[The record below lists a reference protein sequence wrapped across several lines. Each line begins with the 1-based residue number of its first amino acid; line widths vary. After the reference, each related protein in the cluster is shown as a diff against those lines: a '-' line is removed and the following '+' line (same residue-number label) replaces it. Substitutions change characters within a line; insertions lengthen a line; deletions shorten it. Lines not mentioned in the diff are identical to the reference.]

1 MAEETNFIPRKV
13 TNPNDCLDRRSY
25 LCICNLFCDSRAI
38 TDEIKY
44 HDKTS
49 NIDGGLIA
57 RGTKR
62 RVEWGIFPYIG
73 NILIQAK
80 TYKSRYNGHNKAEI
94 PAYFVSYAM
103 RARNEVCVFFS
114 VDANENKIYWK
125 YISDD
130 YIRSFQE
137 QGDNASHIYQFK
149 DDEIVSI
156 ENVNETIDRWKQ
168 IFNEKISLLTKEKK
182 TAEEVMSESR
192 SAFDLINTDFH
203 NLKDSF
209 IDRKEIEML
218 YKWVKDDL
226 LENESCVKLLVGN
239 AGMGKSVVIRKTI
252 QRLEKDGIKCFAI
265 KADKLQPP
273 VGYTSNE
280 HLELLRNTFASLNK
294 EKRSVLV
301 IDQIDALSQY
311 INSDRSK
318 LENITALIKLF
329 SDGDKSG
336 NVRIIVSCRSFDL
349 DFDPK
354 LSLLGREP
362 KIKLGLLAKEDVEKV
377 LDRLKVG
384 LYKELGDKTKTVL
397 QTPQHLNL
405 FCRIYAQNKR
415 NDYYSI
421 TDLYDELWLQTIN
434 LAEVKINKEIAE
446 KILYDLAL
454 KIYDD
459 ETLTPQWDYDTSE
472 FKEANYLISEG
483 IIEQIDNRATFFHQS
498 MYDYVFA
505 RYYKKE
511 KRSLIQDLLA
521 KEKHQGIFMR
531 STVNF
536 VLDYERAKNEKQYK
550 EDVKTILFSGKIR
563 THIQLMLL
571 WAMANREDILLFEK
585 KCIKDLYVQNRLL
598 FFSFIR
604 RTYNKEWYQIITPI
618 IAKEIKT
625 MRIGDA
631 VYDNVYGYFWNH
643 VQQSTE
649 DVFKLVYSIK
659 DEKTRNTI
667 ARNILRATTDYTFDI
682 VTKWYNVLCDTPYY
696 KADFLERALPTN
708 PQFVFDNI
716 SELIDYILNPQ
727 EKENHHEER
736 VVETTLEEI
745 CTSLKEKYPEVFYP
759 ILRDRILY
767 AINANRT
774 PSWRDGIDYNNVF
787 PLMMDQHH
795 HAYTLHE
802 WFGEML
808 KRQVQHQTTNAIA
821 DIKNLLNQN
830 EASCYGFAFK
840 AMKEAPTL
848 FTDDIIA
855 ILKDTKLVD
864 DLLSYSDVT
873 YHFLEMLRAWF
884 PLVDS
889 DTLTLCQE
897 LIYDFKSDSDM
908 QPDKKRSYTGA
919 YYPHLGY
926 EQRKLIWAIPEN
938 LRNSKIKR
946 IKQELD
952 RRFKY
957 EWKNEK
963 PDHDVTAAFVCG
975 GLMSAEQYKTVS
987 CEDWRK
993 SFYGIKDFA
1002 KGKYRHFDER
1012 VHADAFKQC
1021 VSERSN
1027 FFEKFVFQIFEEE
1040 HIPAIYKL
1048 SGLDGLTMANYPKDQ
1063 LLPLLWKSMDMFDK
1077 LSKGG
1082 YGYRLFEVI
1091 DNFTSIEG
1099 EHIDRIEEF
1108 LKRIILSEYNSK
1120 YDASIE
1126 DQFDKSISN
1135 DTLNVGVNSTQGHAI
1150 QSFTKIGKLSQR
1162 KKKVYDIFLKSHD
1175 VLSVEHQLVIM
1186 FYLQREC
1193 YDNELYNKVMFR
1205 YVNKPVTDYLF
1216 LNADRMHW
1224 FWCNDP
1230 EQILPYFRMI
1240 LSKRRA
1246 KPILVQIM
1254 FFGMQYEKSKEI
1266 SKEMFE
1272 DLLSQNEEEVIRKI
1286 IPLAYQHL
1294 SDETYGEQS
1303 EAFLRRFANDNRDE
1317 IRHSYF
1323 IWCDKMPESSIELFM
1338 ELLTS
1343 WLNCSLEG
1351 GFHEIVKHLEKCC
1364 NNYPYE
1370 CYQCVKM
1377 LIDSKSD
1384 IAYYDEEELLK
1395 ILLTC
1400 YRIFMDDEENEKA
1413 DEVMDVFDKM
1423 MLNSYS
1429 NGMAKV
1435 LKEIEKN

>member
-1 MAEETNFIPRKV
+1 MNNDTYFKPKKV
-13 TNPNDCLDRRSY
+13 TNMNDRLDEDGV
-25 LCICNLFCDSRAI
+25 LCIRGLLKHTQAI
-38 TDEIKY
+38 AHKVES
-44 HDKTS
+44 HDKTPNVDGS
-49 NIDGGLIA
+49 IELIDDEDCPVGEL
-57 RGTKR
+57 T
-62 RVEWGIFPYIG
+62 
-73 NILIQAK
+73 IQAK
-80 TYKSRYNGHNKAEI
+80 TYKSKYQEENKADI
-94 PAYFVSYAM
+94 PAYFVAYASRM
-103 RARNEVCVFFS
+103 RNKVCVFFS
-114 VDANENKIYWK
+114 VDANANKIYWK

-130 YIRSFQE
+130 YIREFQKR
-137 QGDNASHIYQFK
+137 GDNAIHGCQFTK
-149 DDEIVSI
+149 DEILSN
-156 ENVNETIDRWKQ
+156 ENVHETINRWKQ
-168 IFNEKISLLTKEKK
+168 IFNDKIALLLKEKK
-182 TAEEVMSESR
+182 SAEEIMSESR
-192 SAFDLINTDFH
+192 SAFYRINSNFH
-203 NLKDSF
+203 DLKDSF
-209 IDRKEIEML
+209 IDRKEIGIL
-218 YKWVKDDL
+218 YNWVK
-226 LENESCVKLLVGN
+226 NELSEKDSRIKLLVGN
-239 AGMGKSVVIRKTI
+239 AGVGKSVIIKKVI
-252 QRLEKDGIKCFAI
+252 QRLESDGIKCFAI
-265 KADKLQPP
+265 KADKLQTP
-273 VGYTSNE
+273 VGFTSNE
-280 HLELLRNTFASLNK
+280 HLEQLRNTFSSLIQ
-294 EKRSVLV
+294 EKRAVLI
-301 IDQIDALSQY
+301 IDQIDALSKY
-311 INSDRSK
+311 INSDRNK
-318 LENITALIKLF
+318 IENITTLIKFF
-329 SDGDKSG
+329 SNDENLR

-349 DFDPK
+349 EFDPK
-354 LSLLGREP
+354 LSILGHEP
-362 KIKLGLLAKEDVEKV
+362 QIKLGLLEKEDVEKV

-384 LYKELGDKTKTVL
+384 LYKELDEKTISVL

-405 FCRIYAQNKR
+405 FCRVYRKNERK
-415 NDYYSI
+415 NYCSI
-421 TDLYDELWLQTIN
+421 TDLYDELWLQVIG
-434 LAEVKINKEIAE
+434 LAEAKINKGIAE

-454 KIYDD
+454 KIYRD
-459 ETLTPQWDYDTSE
+459 EELTPQWNYDTSE
-472 FKEANYLISEG
+472 LKEANYLISEG
-483 IIEQIDNRATFFHQS
+483 IIEKTDNRATFFHQS

-505 RYYKKE
+505 RYYTKE
-511 KRSLIQDLLA
+511 KRSLIQDILA
-521 KEKHQGIFMR
+521 EKKHQGLFVR
-531 STVNF
+531 TTVNF
-536 VLDYERAKNEKQYK
+536 VLDYESAKNIKQYK
-550 EDVKTILFSGKIR
+550 EDVKTILFSGEVR

-571 WAMANREDILLFEK
+571 WAMANRIDILPFEK
-585 KCIKDLYVQNRLL
+585 KCIKDLYVQNKLL

-604 RTYNKEWYQIITPI
+604 RTYKKEWYQIITPLI
-618 IAKEIKT
+618 DKNIKT
-625 MRIGDA
+625 MKVGDM
-631 VYDNVYGYFWNH
+631 VYENVYGYLWNH
-643 VQQSTE
+643 VQTSTE
-649 DVFKLVYSIK
+649 GVFKLVDSIK
-659 DEKTRNTI
+659 DEETRKII
-667 ARNILRATTDYTFDI
+667 AQNVLRATSDYSLDI
-682 VTKWYNVLCDTPYY
+682 VTKWYKVLCNTLY
-696 KADFLERALPTN
+696 KKAHFLEKALPSN
-708 PQFVFDNI
+708 PQFVLDNI

-727 EKENHHEER
+727 KKENHHEER
-736 VVETTLEEI
+736 VVETILEEI
-745 CTSLKEKYPEVFYP
+745 YTPLMEKYPEVFYP

-774 PSWRDGIDYNNVF
+774 PSWRDRIDYNNVF

-795 HAYTLHE
+795 HAHALHE

-821 DIKNLLNQN
+821 DIKKLLNQN

-848 FTDDIIA
+848 FIDDIIA

-897 LIYDFKSDSDM
+897 LIFDFKSDSDM

-946 IKQELD
+946 KKQELD
-952 RRFKY
+952 RRFRY

-1175 VLSVEHQLVIM
+1175 VLSVEHQLVTM

-1205 YVNKPVTDYLF
+1205 YANKPVTDYLF

-1230 EQILPYFRMI
+1230 EQILPFFRMI

-1351 GFHEIVKHLEKCC
+1351 GFHEIVKHLENCC

-1384 IAYYDEEELLK
+1384 ITYYDEEELLK

-1400 YRIFMDDEENEKA
+1400 YRIFMDDEENDKA
-1413 DEVMDVFDKM
+1413 DEVMDVFDEM

-1435 LKEIEKN
+1435 LKEIENN

>member
-1 MAEETNFIPRKV
+1 MAKETNFIPRKV
-13 TNPNDCLDRRSY
+13 TNPNDFLDRKSY

-49 NIDGGLIA
+49 NIDGFIQLID
-57 RGTKR
+57 
-62 RVEWGIFPYIG
+62 ESNYPIG
-73 NILIQAK
+73 NIFIQAK
-80 TYKSRYNGHNKAEI
+80 TYKSKYKGKNKAEI
-94 PAYFVSYAM
+94 PAYFVAYAM
-103 RARNEVCVFFS
+103 RMRNEVCIFFS
-114 VDANENKIYWK
+114 VDADENKIYWK

-130 YIRSFQE
+130 YIRQFQE
-137 QGDNASHIYQFK
+137 EGDNAIHTNEFC
-149 DDEIVSI
+149 DDEIVTS
-156 ENVNETIDRWKQ
+156 ENVAATIDRWKQ

-192 SAFDLINTDFH
+192 SAFDRINTDFH

-218 YKWVKDDL
+218 YQWVKDDL
-226 LENESCVKLLVGN
+226 SENESCVKLLVGN

-280 HLELLRNTFASLNK
+280 HLELLRNTFSSLNQ

-384 LYKELGDKTKTVL
+384 LYKELDDKTKTVL

-405 FCRIYAQNKR
+405 FCRVYAKNEKK
-415 NDYYSI
+415 DYYSI
-421 TDLYDELWLQTIN
+421 TELYDELWLQTIG
-434 LAEVKINKEIAE
+434 LAESKINKEVAE
-446 KILYDLAL
+446 RILYDLAL

-472 FKEANYLISEG
+472 LIEANYLISEG

-498 MYDYVFA
+498 MYDYAFA

-536 VLDYERAKNEKQYK
+536 VLDYERTKNEKQYK
-550 EDVKTILFSGKIR
+550 EDVNAILFSGKIR

-571 WAMANREDILLFEK
+571 WALANRVDILPFEK
-585 KCIKDLYVQNRLL
+585 KCIKELFVQNRLL
-598 FFSFIR
+598 FYSFIR
-604 RTYNKEWYQIITPI
+604 RTYNKEWYQIITPL

-631 VYDNVYGYFWNH
+631 VYENVYGYFWNH

-649 DVFKLVYSIK
+649 DVFMLVDSIK
-659 DEKTRNTI
+659 DEKTRNAI
-667 ARNILRATTDYTFDI
+667 ARNILRATPDYTFGI
-682 VTKWYNVLCDTPYY
+682 VTKWYKVLCDTPYY
-696 KADFLERALPTN
+696 KADFLERALPSN
-708 PQFVFDNI
+708 PQFVLDNI
-716 SELIDYILNPQ
+716 SELIDYILAPQ
-727 EKENHHEER
+727 KKENHHEEH
-736 VVETTLEEI
+736 VVERTLEEV
-745 CTSLKEKYPEVFYP
+745 CAPLMEKRPEDFYP

-767 AINANRT
+767 AINTYRV

-787 PLMMDQHH
+787 PLMMDLHH
-795 HAYTLHE
+795 QAYTLHE
-802 WFGEML
+802 WLGELL
-808 KRQVQHQTTNAIA
+808 KKQVKQQTANAIA
-821 DIKNLLNQN
+821 DIKILLSQK
-830 EASCYGFAFK
+830 EASCYGFAFR
-840 AMKEAPTL
+840 AMKESPTL

-864 DLLSYSDVT
+864 DLLSYSDAT
-873 YHFLEMLRAWF
+873 YFFLEMLRAWF
-884 PLVDS
+884 PFIDS

-919 YYPHLGY
+919 FYPHLGY

-938 LRNSKIKR
+938 LRNSNIKR
-946 IKQELD
+946 KKQELD
-952 RRFKY
+952 RRLGF

-963 PDHDVTAAFVCG
+963 PDHEVTAAVVCG
-975 GLMSAEQYKTVS
+975 GLMSSEQYKTMS
-987 CEDWRK
+987 CEVWQK

-1002 KGKYRHFDER
+1002 KGKFRHFDNR
-1012 VHADAFKQC
+1012 AHADAFKQC
-1021 VSERSN
+1021 VSERPDY
-1027 FFEKFVFQIFEEE
+1027 FEKFVFQIFEDE

-1048 SGLDGLTMANYPKDQ
+1048 SGLDGLRIADYPKNK
-1063 LLPLLWKSMDMFDK
+1063 LLPLLWKCMDMFDQLCK
-1077 LSKGG
+1077 EGF
-1082 YGYRLFEVI
+1082 GYRLFEVV
-1091 DNFTSIEG
+1091 DNVTTTEG
-1099 EHIDRIEEF
+1099 AHIDRIVGF

-1120 YDASIE
+1120 YDVSIE
-1126 DQFDKSISN
+1126 DRFDKAITN
-1135 DTLNVGVNSTQGHAI
+1135 DTLSAGVNSNQGHAI
-1150 QSFTKIGKLSQR
+1150 QSLTKIGKLQTR
-1162 KKKVYDIFLKSHD
+1162 KAMVYDFFMD
-1175 VLSVEHQLVIM
+1175 TCDELSIEHQLSAM

-1193 YDNELYNKVMFR
+1193 YDNELYNMVMFR
-1205 YVNKPVTDYLF
+1205 YANRSVADYLF

-1230 EQILPYFRMI
+1230 DQILPYFRMI

-1254 FFGMQYEKSKEI
+1254 FFGMQYEKSKEL

-1272 DLLSQNEEEVIRKI
+1272 DILSQNEEEVIRKI

-1303 EAFLRRFANDNRDE
+1303 EALLRRFANDNRNE

-1323 IWCDKMPESSIELFM
+1323 IWCSKMSESRIELFKD
-1338 ELLTS
+1338 LLAL
-1343 WLNCSLEG
+1343 WLNSSLESG
-1351 GFHEIVKHLEKCC
+1351 YHDIVEYLKKCC
-1364 NNYPYE
+1364 NDYPYE
-1370 CYQCVKM
+1370 SYQCIRM
-1377 LIDSKSD
+1377 LIDSKSN
-1384 IAYYDEEELLK
+1384 ITYYDEEELLK
-1395 ILLTC
+1395 ILLAI
-1400 YRIFMDDEENEKA
+1400 YRIFMDDEDYEKA
-1413 DEVMDVFDKM
+1413 DEVMDVFDEM

>member
-13 TNPNDCLDRRSY
+13 TNPNDCLDRKSY
-25 LCICNLFCDSRAI
+25 LCICGLFCDSRAI

-49 NIDGGLIA
+49 NIDGFIQLID
-57 RGTKR
+57 
-62 RVEWGIFPYIG
+62 ENDYPIG
-73 NILIQAK
+73 NIFIQAK
-80 TYKSRYNGHNKAEI
+80 TYKSKYKGQNKAEI

-114 VDANENKIYWK
+114 VDANEDKIYWK

-130 YIRSFQE
+130 YIRNFKE
-137 QGDNASHIYQFK
+137 QGDNASHIYQFT
-149 DDEIVSI
+149 DDEIVSK
-156 ENVNETIDRWKQ
+156 ENINETVDHWKL

-182 TAEEVMSESR
+182 TTEEVMSESR
-192 SAFDLINTDFH
+192 SAFDRINTDFH
-203 NLKDSF
+203 NLKNSF
-209 IDRKEIEML
+209 IERKEIGVF
-218 YKWVKDDL
+218 YQWVKEEL
-226 LENESCVKLLVGN
+226 QEKESCVKLLVGN
-239 AGMGKSVVIRKTI
+239 AGMGKSVIIKKVI
-252 QRLEKDGIKCFAI
+252 QRLNADGIRCFAI
-265 KADKLQPP
+265 KADKLQTP
-273 VGYTSNE
+273 VGYSSNE
-280 HLELLRNTFASLNK
+280 YLELLRNTFSSLIQ
-294 EKRSVLV
+294 EKRAVLI

-311 INSDRSK
+311 INSDRNK
-318 LENITALIKLF
+318 LENITTLIRLF
-329 SDGDKSG
+329 SEDKNLR

-362 KIKLGLLAKEDVEKV
+362 QIKLGLLSKEDVEKV

-384 LYKELGDKTKTVL
+384 LYKELDDKTKTVL

-405 FCRIYAQNKR
+405 FCRVYAKNKKKE
-415 NDYYSI
+415 YYSI
-421 TDLYDELWLQTIN
+421 TELYDELWLQTIG
-434 LAEVKINKEIAE
+434 LAESKINKEVAE
-446 KILYDLAL
+446 RILYDLAL

-459 ETLTPQWDYDTSE
+459 ETLTPQWDNDTSE
-472 FKEANYLISEG
+472 LKEANYLISEG

-521 KEKHQGIFMR
+521 KKKHQGIFMR

-536 VLDYERAKNEKQYK
+536 VLDYERAKNAKQYK

-571 WAMANREDILLFEK
+571 WAMANREDILPFEK
-585 KCIKDLYVQNRLL
+585 KCIKELYSQNRLL

-604 RTYNKEWYQIITPI
+604 RTYNKEWYQIITPL

-631 VYDNVYGYFWNH
+631 VYENVYGYFWNH

-649 DVFKLVYSIK
+649 DVFKLVDSIK

-667 ARNILRATTDYTFDI
+667 ARNILRATPDYTFDI

-708 PQFVFDNI
+708 PQFVLDNI

-736 VVETTLEEI
+736 VVETILEEI
-745 CTSLKEKYPEVFYP
+745 CTPLKEKYPEVFYP

-774 PSWRDGIDYNNVF
+774 PSWRDVIDNNNVF

-795 HAYTLHE
+795 HAYALHE
-802 WFGEML
+802 WFGELL

-821 DIKNLLNQN
+821 DIKYLLGQR
-830 EASCYGFAFK
+830 EASCYCFAFR
-840 AMKEAPTL
+840 AMKESPSL

-873 YHFLEMLRAWF
+873 YYFLEMLRAWF

-889 DTLTLCQE
+889 DTLTLCQG

-908 QPDKKRSYTGA
+908 LPDKKRSYTGA
-919 YYPHLGY
+919 FYPHLGY

-938 LRNSKIKR
+938 LRNSNIKR
-946 IKQELD
+946 KKQELD
-952 RRFKY
+952 RRLGF

-975 GLMSAEQYKTVS
+975 GLMSNEQYKTVS
-987 CEDWRK
+987 CEVWKK
-993 SFYGIKDFA
+993 SFYGVKDFT
-1002 KGKYRHFDER
+1002 KGKFRHFDNR
-1012 VHADAFKQC
+1012 AHADAFKQC
-1021 VSERSN
+1021 VSERPDY
-1027 FFEKFVFQIFEEE
+1027 FEKIVFQIFEEE

-1048 SGLDGLTMANYPKDQ
+1048 SGLDGLTMADYPKDQ

-1099 EHIDRIEEF
+1099 EHIDKIVEF
-1108 LKRIILSEYNSK
+1108 LKRIILSEYNSR
-1120 YDASIE
+1120 YDVSIE
-1126 DQFDKSISN
+1126 DKFDNAITN
-1135 DTLNVGVNSTQGHAI
+1135 DTLNAGVNSTQGHAI
-1150 QSFTKIGKLSQR
+1150 QSLAKIGKLQAR
-1162 KKKVYDIFLKSHD
+1162 KAMVYDFFMD
-1175 VLSVEHQLVIM
+1175 TCDELSIEHQLTVM
-1186 FYLQREC
+1186 LYLQREC
-1193 YDNELYNKVMFR
+1193 YDNELYNMVMFR
-1205 YVNKPVTDYLF
+1205 YANRPVADYLF

-1272 DLLSQNEEEVIRKI
+1272 DILSQNEEEVIRKI

-1294 SDETYGEQS
+1294 QDETYGEQS
-1303 EAFLRRFANDNRDE
+1303 EVLLRRFANDNRNE

-1323 IWCDKMPESSIELFM
+1323 IWCSKMPESRIELFKD
-1338 ELLTS
+1338 LLAL
-1343 WLNCSLEG
+1343 WLNSSLESG
-1351 GFHEIVKHLEKCC
+1351 YHDIVEYLKKCC
-1364 NNYPYE
+1364 NDYPYE
-1370 CYQCVKM
+1370 SYQCIRM
-1377 LIDSKSD
+1377 LIDSKSN
-1384 IAYYDEEELLK
+1384 ITYYDEEELLK
-1395 ILLTC
+1395 ILLAI
-1400 YRIFMDDEENEKA
+1400 YRIFMDDEDYEKA
-1413 DEVMDVFDKM
+1413 DEVMDVFDEM

-1429 NGMAKV
+1429 NGMTKV
-1435 LKEIEKN
+1435 LKEIENN

>member
-49 NIDGGLIA
+49 NIDGFIQLID
-57 RGTKR
+57 
-62 RVEWGIFPYIG
+62 ENDYPIG

-384 LYKELGDKTKTVL
+384 LYKELDDKTKTVL

-405 FCRIYAQNKR
+405 FCRVYAKNKKK
-415 NDYYSI
+415 DYYSI
-421 TDLYDELWLQTIN
+421 TDLYDELWLQTIG

-472 FKEANYLISEG
+472 LKEANYLISEG

-536 VLDYERAKNEKQYK
+536 VLDYERTKNEKQYK
-550 EDVKTILFSGKIR
+550 EDVNAILFSGKIR

-571 WAMANREDILLFEK
+571 WALANRVDILPFEK
-585 KCIKDLYVQNRLL
+585 KCIKELFVQNRLL
-598 FFSFIR
+598 FYSFIR
-604 RTYNKEWYQIITPI
+604 RTYNKEWYQIITPL

-631 VYDNVYGYFWNH
+631 VYENVYGYFWNH

-649 DVFKLVYSIK
+649 DVFMLVDNIK
-659 DEKTRNTI
+659 DEKTRNAI
-667 ARNILRATTDYTFDI
+667 ARNILRATPDYTFGI
-682 VTKWYNVLCDTPYY
+682 VTKWYKVLCDTPYY
-696 KADFLERALPTN
+696 KADFLERALPSN
-708 PQFVFDNI
+708 PQFVLDNI
-716 SELIDYILNPQ
+716 SELIDYILTPQ
-727 EKENHHEER
+727 KKENQHEER

-745 CTSLKEKYPEVFYP
+745 CTHLKEKYPEVFYP

-774 PSWRDGIDYNNVF
+774 PSWRDVIDNNNVF

-795 HAYTLHE
+795 HAYALHE

-821 DIKNLLNQN
+821 DIKYLLGQR
-830 EASCYGFAFK
+830 EASCYCFAFR
-840 AMKEAPTL
+840 AMKESPSL

-873 YHFLEMLRAWF
+873 YYFLEMLRAWF
-884 PLVDS
+884 PFIDS

-926 EQRKLIWAIPEN
+926 DQRKLIWAIPEN
-938 LRNSKIKR
+938 LRDSKIKR
-946 IKQELD
+946 RLQELK
-952 RRFKY
+952 RKY
-957 EWKNEK
+957 GGEWKNEK
-963 PDHDVTAAFVCG
+963 PDHDVTAAYVCG
-975 GLMSAEQYKTVS
+975 GLMSPEQYKTVS
-987 CEDWRK
+987 CEVWRK

-1002 KGKYRHFDER
+1002 KGKFRHFDNR
-1012 VHADAFKQC
+1012 AHADAFKQC
-1021 VSERSN
+1021 VSERPYY
-1027 FFEKFVFQIFEEE
+1027 FEKFVFQIFEDE

-1048 SGLDGLTMANYPKDQ
+1048 SGLDGLALAKFPTGQ
-1063 LLPLLWKSMDMFDK
+1063 LLPLLWKCMDKFDQLCK
-1077 LSKGG
+1077 EG

-1091 DNFTSIEG
+1091 DSVTTAEG
-1099 EHIDRIEEF
+1099 EHIDKIVVF

-1126 DQFDKSISN
+1126 EKFDNAITN
-1135 DTLNVGVNSTQGHAI
+1135 DTLNAGVNSTQGHAI
-1150 QSFTKIGKLSQR
+1150 QSLAKIGNLQKRKTMAYDFFMDACDDLS
-1162 KKKVYDIFLKSHD
+1162 I
-1175 VLSVEHQLVIM
+1175 EHQLTAM

-1193 YDNELYNKVMFR
+1193 YDNDLYNKVMFR
-1205 YVNKPVTDYLF
+1205 YANRPVADYLF

-1224 FWCNDP
+1224 FWCNNP
-1230 EQILPYFRMI
+1230 EKILPYFKMI
-1240 LSKRRA
+1240 LPKRRA

-1254 FFGMQYEKSKEI
+1254 FFGMQYEKAKVVSE
-1266 SKEMFE
+1266 EMFE
-1272 DLLSQNEEEVIRKI
+1272 SILSQNEEEAIRKV
-1286 IPLAYQHL
+1286 IPLAYEHL
-1294 SDETYGEQS
+1294 SDEAYGEQS

-1317 IRHSYF
+1317 IRHSYL
-1323 IWCDKMPESSIELFM
+1323 IRCDKMSESRIDLFKD
-1338 ELLTS
+1338 LLAL
-1343 WLNCSLEG
+1343 WLNSSLES
-1351 GFHEIVKHLEKCC
+1351 GFHDIVKYLEKSY

-1370 CYQCVKM
+1370 SYQCVKM
-1377 LIDSKSD
+1377 LIDSKNN
-1384 IAYYDEEELLK
+1384 ITYYIEEELLK
-1395 ILLTC
+1395 ILLSC
-1400 YRIFMDDEENEKA
+1400 YRVFMDDEDYEKA
-1413 DEVMDVFDKM
+1413 DEVMDVFDNM

-1429 NGMAKV
+1429 NGIAKV
-1435 LKEIEKN
+1435 LKKIEEN

>member
-1 MAEETNFIPRKV
+1 MSEDTYFNPRKV
-13 TNPNDCLDRRSY
+13 TDPNDRLDEDAN
-25 LCICNLFCDSRAI
+25 LCIRGLFKHTQAVAHKVEC
-38 TDEIKY
+38 
-44 HDKTS
+44 HDKYP
-49 NIDGGLIA
+49 NIDGYIELVDDKDYPVGKLI
-57 RGTKR
+57 
-62 RVEWGIFPYIG
+62 V
-73 NILIQAK
+73 QAK
-80 TYKSRYNGHNKAEI
+80 TYKSKYKGKNKAEI
-94 PAYFVSYAM
+94 PAYFVAYAM
-103 RARNEVCVFFS
+103 RMRNEVCILFS
-114 VDANENKIYWK
+114 VDADENKIYWK

-130 YIRSFQE
+130 YIRLFQKE
-137 QGDNASHIYQFK
+137 GDNTIHIYEFCN
-149 DDEIVSI
+149 DEIATS
-156 ENVNETIDRWKQ
+156 ENVATTIDRWKQ
-168 IFNEKISLLTKEKK
+168 IFNEKIALLTKEKK
-182 TAEEVMSESR
+182 SAEEVMSESR
-192 SAFDLINTDFH
+192 SAFYRINSNFH
-203 NLKDSF
+203 DLKDSF
-209 IDRKEIEML
+209 IDRKEIGL
-218 YKWVKDDL
+218 LCNWVK
-226 LENESCVKLLVGN
+226 NELSEKDSRIKLLVGN
-239 AGMGKSVVIRKTI
+239 AGVGKSVIIKRVI
-252 QRLEKDGIKCFAI
+252 QRLESDDIKCFAI
-265 KADKLQPP
+265 KADKLQTP
-273 VGYTSNE
+273 VGFTSNE
-280 HLELLRNTFASLNK
+280 HLEQMRNTFSSLIQ
-294 EKRSVLV
+294 ERRAVLI
-301 IDQIDALSQY
+301 IDQIDALSKY
-311 INSDRSK
+311 INSDRNK
-318 LENITALIKLF
+318 IENITTLIELF
-329 SDGDKSG
+329 SNDENLR

-349 DFDPK
+349 EFDPK
-354 LSLLGREP
+354 LSILGHESQ
-362 KIKLGLLAKEDVEKV
+362 IKLGLLDKQDVEKV

-384 LYKELGDKTKTVL
+384 LFKDLDEKTISVL
-397 QTPQHLNL
+397 QTPQHLNI
-405 FCRIYAQNKR
+405 FCRVYRKNERK
-415 NDYYSI
+415 DYYSI
-421 TDLYDELWLQTIN
+421 IDLYDELWLQVIGLTE
-434 LAEVKINKEIAE
+434 AKINKGIAE
-446 KILYDLAL
+446 KNLYDLAL

-472 FKEANYLISEG
+472 LREANYLISEG
-483 IIEQIDNRATFFHQS
+483 IIEKTDNRATFFHQS

-505 RYYKKE
+505 RYYTKE

-521 KEKHQGIFMR
+521 EKKHQGLFVR

-536 VLDYERAKNEKQYK
+536 VLDYERAKNIKQYK
-550 EDVKTILFSGKIR
+550 EDVKTILFSGKVR

-571 WAMANREDILLFEK
+571 WAMANRIDIMPFEK
-585 KCIKDLYVQNRLL
+585 KCIKDLYIQNKLL

-604 RTYNKEWYQIITPI
+604 RTYKKEWYQIITPVI
-618 IAKEIKT
+618 EKDIKA
-625 MRIGDA
+625 MKDGDM
-631 VYDNVYGYFWNH
+631 VYENVYGYLWNH
-643 VQQSTE
+643 VQTSAE
-649 DVFKLVYSIK
+649 GVFKLVDSIK
-659 DEKTRNTI
+659 DEETRKII
-667 ARNILRATTDYTFDI
+667 ARNVLRATLDYSLEI
-682 VTKWYNVLCDTPYY
+682 VTKWYKLICDTLYN
-696 KADFLERALPTN
+696 KANFLERALPSN
-708 PQFVFDNI
+708 PQFVLDNI

-727 EKENHHEER
+727 KKENHHEER
-736 VVETTLEEI
+736 VVETILEEI
-745 CTSLKEKYPEVFYP
+745 YTPLMEKYPEVFYP

-774 PSWRDGIDYNNVF
+774 PSWRDRIDYNNVF

-795 HAYTLHE
+795 HAHALHE

-821 DIKNLLNQN
+821 DIKKLLNQN

-840 AMKEAPTL
+840 AMKEAPSL

-897 LIYDFKSDSDM
+897 LIFDFKSDSDM

-946 IKQELD
+946 KKQELD
-952 RRFKY
+952 RRFRY

-1175 VLSVEHQLVIM
+1175 VLSVEHQLVTM

-1205 YVNKPVTDYLF
+1205 YVNKPVTDYMF

>member
-1 MAEETNFIPRKV
+1 MKTEKMAEDTYFKPRKV
-13 TNPNDCLDRRSY
+13 TDPNDRRDEDGNW
-25 LCICNLFCDSRAI
+25 CIRGLFRHTQAI
-38 TDEIKY
+38 AHKVEC
-44 HDKTS
+44 HDKSANT
-49 NIDGGLIA
+49 DG
-57 RGTKR
+57 
-62 RVEWGIFPYIG
+62 YIELVDNEERPVG
-73 NILIQAK
+73 KLVVQAK
-80 TYKSRYNGHNKAEI
+80 TYKSKYKGKNKAEI
-94 PAYFVSYAM
+94 PAYFVAYAM
-103 RARNEVCVFFS
+103 RMRNEVCIFFS

-130 YIRSFQE
+130 YIRQFNNE
-137 QGDNASHIYQFK
+137 GDNIIHTYEFHNE
-149 DDEIVSI
+149 EIVTSK
-156 ENVNETIDRWKQ
+156 NVATTIDRWKQ
-168 IFNEKISLLTKEKK
+168 IFNDKIAQLTKEKK
-182 TAEEVMSESR
+182 STEEVMSESR
-192 SAFDLINTDFH
+192 SAFDRINTDFH

-209 IDRKEIEML
+209 IDRKEIGIL
-218 YKWVKDDL
+218 YQWVKDDL
-226 LENESCVKLLVGN
+226 SENESCVKLLVGN

-318 LENITALIKLF
+318 LENITVLIKLF
-329 SDGDKSG
+329 SDDKNMR

-384 LYKELGDKTKTVL
+384 LYKELDDKTKTVL

-405 FCRIYAQNKR
+405 FCRVYAKNEKK
-415 NDYYSI
+415 DYYSI
-421 TDLYDELWLQTIN
+421 TELYDELWLQTIG
-434 LAEVKINKEIAE
+434 LAESKINKEVAE
-446 KILYDLAL
+446 RILYDLAL

-472 FKEANYLISEG
+472 LIEANYLISEG

-536 VLDYERAKNEKQYK
+536 VLDYERAKNEKQFK

-598 FFSFIR
+598 FYSFIR
-604 RTYNKEWYQIITPI
+604 RTYNKEWYQIITPL

-631 VYDNVYGYFWNH
+631 VYENVYGYYWNH

-649 DVFKLVYSIK
+649 DVFKLVDSIK

-667 ARNILRATTDYTFDI
+667 ARNILRATPNYTFDI
-682 VTKWYNVLCDTPYY
+682 VTKWYKVLCDTPYY
-696 KADFLERALPTN
+696 KANFLKRALPSN
-708 PQFVFDNI
+708 PQFVLDNI
-716 SELIDYILNPQ
+716 SELIEYILNPYKDGKNN
-727 EKENHHEER
+727 KEGITER
-736 VVETTLEEI
+736 LLENVYDPLMKRLPDEFYLILREEI
-745 CTSLKEKYPEVFYP
+745 LK
-759 ILRDRILY
+759 
-767 AINANRT
+767 AINASRVT
-774 PSWRDGIDYNNVF
+774 SWSEDGIDYNNVF
-787 PLMMDQHH
+787 PLRMNQHH
-795 HAYTLHE
+795 HAYALHE

-808 KRQVQHQTTNAIA
+808 KKQVKLQTANAIA
-821 DIKNLLNQN
+821 DIKNLLSQR
-830 EASCYGFAFK
+830 EDSCYGFAFR
-840 AMKEAPTL
+840 AMKESPSL

-864 DLLSYSDVT
+864 DLLSNSDVT
-873 YHFLEMLRAWF
+873 YYFLEMLRAWF
-884 PLVDS
+884 PLIDS
-889 DTLTLCQE
+889 DNLTLCQE
-897 LIYDFKSDSDM
+897 LIYDFKSGSDM
-908 QPDKKRSYTGA
+908 LPDKKRSYTGA
-919 YYPHLGY
+919 FYPHLGY

-938 LRNSKIKR
+938 LRNSNIKR
-946 IKQELD
+946 KKQELD
-952 RRFKY
+952 RRLGV

-963 PDHDVTAAFVCG
+963 PDHGVTAARVCG
-975 GLMSAEQYKTVS
+975 GLMSNEQYKTVS
-987 CEDWRK
+987 CEVWQK

-1002 KGKYRHFDER
+1002 KGKFRHFDER

-1021 VSERSN
+1021 VSERAN
-1027 FFEKFVFQIFEEE
+1027 YFEKFVFQIFEEE
-1040 HIPAIYKL
+1040 QIPAIYKL

-1063 LLPLLWKSMDMFDK
+1063 LLPLLWKSMDMFKK
-1077 LSKGG
+1077 LSNEG

-1091 DNFTSIEG
+1091 DNFTSTEG
-1099 EHIDRIEEF
+1099 EHIDRIEDF
-1108 LKRIILSEYNSK
+1108 LKRIILSEYNSE

-1126 DQFDKSISN
+1126 DQFDKSISI

-1150 QSFTKIGKLSQR
+1150 LSFTKIGKLSQR
-1162 KKKVYDIFLKSHD
+1162 RMKVYDFFLKSHD
-1175 VLSVEHQLVIM
+1175 VLSIEHQLVVM
-1186 FYLQREC
+1186 LYLQREC
-1193 YDNELYNKVMFR
+1193 YDNDSYNEVMFA
-1205 YVNKPVTDYLF
+1205 YSNKPITDYMF
-1216 LNADRMHW
+1216 LNSDRMHW

-1230 EQILPYFRMI
+1230 ERIFPYFRMI

-1246 KPILVQIM
+1246 RPILIQIL
-1254 FFGMQYEKSKEI
+1254 FFGMQYEKAKEI

-1272 DLLSQNEEEVIRKI
+1272 DILSQNEEEVISKI
-1286 IPLAYQHL
+1286 IPLAYKHL

-1323 IWCDKMPESSIELFM
+1323 IWCDKMPESRIDLFKD
-1338 ELLTS
+1338 LLAL
-1343 WLNCSLEG
+1343 WLNSSLENC
-1351 GFHEIVKHLEKCC
+1351 FHDIVKYLEKCYY
-1364 NNYPYE
+1364 NYPYE
-1370 CYQCVKM
+1370 SYQCVKM
-1377 LIDSKSD
+1377 LIDSKNN
-1384 IAYYDEEELLK
+1384 ITYYIEEELLK
-1395 ILLTC
+1395 ILLSC
-1400 YRIFMDDEENEKA
+1400 YRIFMDDEDYEKA
-1413 DEVMDVFDKM
+1413 DEVMDVFDNM
-1423 MLNSYS
+1423 ILNSYS
-1429 NGMAKV
+1429 NGITKV
-1435 LKEIEKN
+1435 LKKTDEN

>member
-1 MAEETNFIPRKV
+1 MSEEKYFIPRKV
-13 TNPNDCLDRRSY
+13 TDPNDRLDEDAN
-25 LCICNLFCDSRAI
+25 LCIRGLFKHTQAVAHKVEC
-38 TDEIKY
+38 
-44 HDKTS
+44 HDKYP
-49 NIDGGLIA
+49 NIDG
-57 RGTKR
+57 
-62 RVEWGIFPYIG
+62 YIELVDDKECPVG
-73 NILIQAK
+73 KLVVQAK
-80 TYKSRYNGHNKAEI
+80 TYKSKYKGKKKAEI
-94 PAYFVSYAM
+94 PAYFVAYAM
-103 RARNEVCVFFS
+103 RMRNEVCLFFS
-114 VDANENKIYWK
+114 VDADENKIYWK

-130 YIRSFQE
+130 YIRLFQKE
-137 QGDNASHIYQFK
+137 GDSTIHIYEFCN
-149 DDEIVSI
+149 DEIATS
-156 ENVNETIDRWKQ
+156 ENVATTIDRWKQ
-168 IFNEKISLLTKEKK
+168 IFNEKIALLTKQKRS
-182 TAEEVMSESR
+182 AEDVMSESR
-192 SAFDLINTDFH
+192 SAFYRINSDFH
-203 NLKDSF
+203 DLRDSF
-209 IDRKEIEML
+209 IDRKEIGIL
-218 YKWVKDDL
+218 YNWVKKEL
-226 LENESCVKLLVGN
+226 SEKESNVMLLVGN
-239 AGMGKSVVIRKTI
+239 AGVGKSVIIKKVI
-252 QRLEKDGIKCFAI
+252 QRLESDDIKCFAI
-265 KADKLQPP
+265 KADKLQMP

-280 HLELLRNTFASLNK
+280 HLEQLRNTFASLMQ
-294 EKRSVLV
+294 EKRAVLI

-318 LENITALIKLF
+318 LDNITTLVKLF
-329 SDGDKSG
+329 SDNENLR

-354 LSLLGREP
+354 LSILGHEP
-362 KIKLGLLAKEDVEKV
+362 QIKLGLLDKQDVEKV

-421 TDLYDELWLQTIN
+421 TELYDELWLQTIN

-536 VLDYERAKNEKQYK
+536 VLDYERAKNEKQFK

-604 RTYNKEWYQIITPI
+604 RTYNKEWYQIITPL

-649 DVFKLVYSIK
+649 DVFKLVDSIK

-667 ARNILRATTDYTFDI
+667 ARNILRATPNYTFDI

-708 PQFVFDNI
+708 PQFVLDNI

-736 VVETTLEEI
+736 VVETILEEI
-745 CTSLKEKYPEVFYP
+745 CTPLKEKYPEVFYP

-774 PSWRDGIDYNNVF
+774 PSWRDVIDNNNVF

-795 HAYTLHE
+795 HAYALHE

-821 DIKNLLNQN
+821 DIKYLLGQR
-830 EASCYGFAFK
+830 EASCYCFAFR
-840 AMKEAPTL
+840 AMKESPSL

-864 DLLSYSDVT
+864 DLLSYSDAT
-873 YHFLEMLRAWF
+873 YYFLEMLRAWF
-884 PLVDS
+884 PFVDS

-897 LIYDFKSDSDM
+897 LIYNFESDSDM

-926 EQRKLIWAIPEN
+926 EQRKLIWGIPEN
-938 LRNSKIKR
+938 LRDSKIKR
-946 IKQELD
+946 RQQELK
-952 RRFKY
+952 RKFGG

-963 PDHDVTAAFVCG
+963 PDHEVTAAVVCG
-975 GLMSAEQYKTVS
+975 GLMSNEQYKTVS
-987 CEDWRK
+987 CEVWQK
-993 SFYGIKDFA
+993 SFYGLKDFA
-1002 KGKYRHFDER
+1002 KGKFRYFDNR

-1021 VSERSN
+1021 VSERPDY
-1027 FFEKFVFQIFEEE
+1027 FVKFVFQIFEEE
-1040 HIPAIYKL
+1040 HIPTIYKL
-1048 SGLDGLTMANYPKDQ
+1048 SGLDGLTMADYPKDQ
-1063 LLPLLWKSMDMFDK
+1063 LLPLLWKSMDMFDQ
-1077 LSKGG
+1077 LRQEGF
-1082 YGYRLFEVI
+1082 GYRLFEVI
-1091 DNFTSIEG
+1091 DNVTTTEG
-1099 EHIDRIEEF
+1099 EHIDRIVEF

-1126 DQFDKSISN
+1126 DKFDN
-1135 DTLNVGVNSTQGHAI
+1135 DITNDALNAGVNSTQGHAI
-1150 QSFTKIGKLSQR
+1150 QSLAKIGKLQTR
-1162 KKKVYDIFLKSHD
+1162 KAVVYDFFMD
-1175 VLSVEHQLVIM
+1175 TCDELSIEHQLSAM

-1193 YDNELYNKVMFR
+1193 YDNELYNKIMFR
-1205 YVNKPVTDYLF
+1205 YANRPVTDYLF
-1216 LNADRMHW
+1216 LNSNKMHW
-1224 FWCNDP
+1224 FWCNNP
-1230 EQILPYFRMI
+1230 EKILPFFRMI

-1246 KPILVQIM
+1246 KPILVQIL
-1254 FFGMQYEKSKEI
+1254 FFGMQYEKAKDI

-1272 DLLSQNEEEVIRKI
+1272 SILSQNEEEVIRKV
-1286 IPLAYQHL
+1286 IPLAYKHL
-1294 SDETYGEQS
+1294 SDDTYGEQS

-1323 IWCDKMPESSIELFM
+1323 IWCDKMPESSMELFM

-1343 WLNCSLEG
+1343 WLNSSIEN

-1370 CYQCVKM
+1370 CYQCVKK
-1377 LIDSKSD
+1377 LIDRKSN
-1384 IAYYDEEELLK
+1384 ITYYDEEELLK

-1400 YRIFMDDEENEKA
+1400 YRIFMDDEESVKA

-1429 NGMAKV
+1429 NGIAKV
-1435 LKEIEKN
+1435 LKKMEEN

>member
-1 MAEETNFIPRKV
+1 MAKETNFIPRKV
-13 TNPNDCLDRRSY
+13 TNPNDSLDRKSY
-25 LCICNLFCDSRAI
+25 LCICGLLCDSRAI

-49 NIDGGLIA
+49 NIDGFIQLID
-57 RGTKR
+57 
-62 RVEWGIFPYIG
+62 ENDYPIG
-73 NILIQAK
+73 NIFIQAK
-80 TYKSRYNGHNKAEI
+80 TYKSKYKGQNKAEI
-94 PAYFVSYAM
+94 PAYFVAYAM
-103 RARNEVCVFFS
+103 RMRNEVCIFFS
-114 VDANENKIYWK
+114 VDADDNKIYWK

-130 YIRSFQE
+130 YIRQFNNE
-137 QGDNASHIYQFK
+137 GDNEIHTYEFY
-149 DDEIVSI
+149 DDEIVTSK
-156 ENVNETIDRWKQ
+156 NVATTIDRWKQ
-168 IFNEKISLLTKEKK
+168 IFNDKIVQLTKEKK
-182 TAEEVMSESR
+182 STEEVMTESC
-192 SAFDLINTDFH
+192 SAFQRINTYFH
-203 NLKDSF
+203 DLKDSF
-209 IDRKEIEML
+209 VERKEIDIL
-218 YKWVKDDL
+218 CKWVKEEL
-226 LENESCVKLLVGN
+226 QEKESCVKVLVGN
-239 AGMGKSVVIRKTI
+239 AGMGKSVIIKKVI
-252 QRLEKDGIKCFAI
+252 QRLNADGIRCFAI
-265 KADKLQPP
+265 KADKLQTPI
-273 VGYTSNE
+273 GYSSNE
-280 HLELLRNTFASLNK
+280 HLELLRNTFSSLIQ
-294 EKRSVLV
+294 EKRAVLI

-318 LENITALIKLF
+318 LENIITLIKLF
-329 SDGDKSG
+329 SEDKNMR
-336 NVRIIVSCRSFDL
+336 NVRIIVSSRSFDL

-362 KIKLGLLAKEDVEKV
+362 QIKLGLLAKEDVEEV

-384 LYKELGDKTKTVL
+384 LYKELDDKTKTVL

-405 FCRIYAQNKR
+405 FCRVYAKNKKK
-415 NDYYSI
+415 DYYSI
-421 TDLYDELWLQTIN
+421 TELYDELWLQTID
-434 LAEVKINKEIAE
+434 LAEIKINNEIAE

-536 VLDYERAKNEKQYK
+536 VLDYERTKNEKQYK
-550 EDVKTILFSGKIR
+550 EDVNAILFSGKIR

-571 WAMANREDILLFEK
+571 WAMANRVDILPFEK
-585 KCIKDLYVQNRLL
+585 KCIKELFVQNRLL
-598 FFSFIR
+598 FYSFIR
-604 RTYNKEWYQIITPI
+604 RTYNKEWYQIITPL

-649 DVFKLVYSIK
+649 DVFKLVDSIK

-667 ARNILRATTDYTFDI
+667 ARNILRATPNYTFDI

-708 PQFVFDNI
+708 PQFVLDNI

-736 VVETTLEEI
+736 VVETILEEI
-745 CTSLKEKYPEVFYP
+745 CTPLKEKYPEVFYP

-774 PSWRDGIDYNNVF
+774 PSWRDVIDNNNVF

-795 HAYTLHE
+795 HAYALHE

-808 KRQVQHQTTNAIA
+808 KRQVQHQTSNAIA
-821 DIKNLLNQN
+821 DMKYLLGQR
-830 EASCYGFAFK
+830 EASCYCFAFR
-840 AMKEAPTL
+840 AMKESPSL

-864 DLLSYSDVT
+864 DLLSYSDAT
-873 YHFLEMLRAWF
+873 YYFLEMLRAWF
-884 PLVDS
+884 PFIDS

-919 YYPHLGY
+919 FYPHLGY

-938 LRNSKIKR
+938 LRDSKIKR
-946 IKQELD
+946 KKQELD
-952 RRFKY
+952 RRLGF

-963 PDHDVTAAFVCG
+963 PDHEVTAAVVCG
-975 GLMSAEQYKTVS
+975 GLMSNEQYKTVS
-987 CEDWRK
+987 CEVWQK

-1002 KGKYRHFDER
+1002 KGKFRYFDNR

-1021 VSERSN
+1021 VSERPDY
-1027 FFEKFVFQIFEEE
+1027 FVKFVFQIFEEE
-1040 HIPAIYKL
+1040 HIPTIYKL
-1048 SGLDGLTMANYPKDQ
+1048 SGLDGLTMADYPKDQ
-1063 LLPLLWKSMDMFDK
+1063 LLPLLWKSMEMFDK

-1099 EHIDRIEEF
+1099 EHIDRIGEF

-1135 DTLNVGVNSTQGHAI
+1135 DTLNVGVNSIQGHAI

-1162 KKKVYDIFLKSHD
+1162 KKTVYDFFLKSHD
-1175 VLSVEHQLVIM
+1175 VLSVEHQLVTM
-1186 FYLQREC
+1186 LYLQREC
-1193 YDNELYNKVMFR
+1193 YDNELYYKVMFR
-1205 YVNKPVTDYLF
+1205 YANKPVTDYLF

-1224 FWCNDP
+1224 FWCNNP

-1266 SKEMFE
+1266 SKEMFK

-1370 CYQCVKM
+1370 CYHCVKM

>member
-1 MAEETNFIPRKV
+1 MNFIPRKV

-25 LCICNLFCDSRAI
+25 LCICGLFCDSRAI

-49 NIDGGLIA
+49 NIDGFIQLID
-57 RGTKR
+57 
-62 RVEWGIFPYIG
+62 ENDYPIG
-73 NILIQAK
+73 NIFIQAK
-80 TYKSRYNGHNKAEI
+80 TYKSKYKGLNKAEI
-94 PAYFVSYAM
+94 PAYFVAYAM
-103 RARNEVCVFFS
+103 RMRNEVCIFFS

-130 YIRSFQE
+130 YIRQFNNE
-137 QGDNASHIYQFK
+137 GDNEIHTYEFC
-149 DDEIVSI
+149 DDEIVTS
-156 ENVNETIDRWKQ
+156 ENIAATVDRWKQ
-168 IFNEKISLLTKEKK
+168 IFNDKIAQLTKEKK
-182 TAEEVMSESR
+182 STEEVMTESR
-192 SAFDLINTDFH
+192 SAFQRINTYFH
-203 NLKDSF
+203 DLKDSF
-209 IDRKEIEML
+209 VERKEIDIL
-218 YKWVKDDL
+218 CKWVNEELQEK
-226 LENESCVKLLVGN
+226 ESCVKLLVGN
-239 AGMGKSVVIRKTI
+239 AGMGKSVVIKKVI
-252 QRLEKDGIKCFAI
+252 QRLNADSIRCFAI
-265 KADKLQPP
+265 KADKLQTP
-273 VGYTSNE
+273 VGYSSNE
-280 HLELLRNTFASLNK
+280 HLELLRNTFSSLIQ
-294 EKRSVLV
+294 EKRAVLI

-311 INSDRSK
+311 INSDRNK

-329 SDGDKSG
+329 SDDKNMR

-362 KIKLGLLAKEDVEKV
+362 QIKLGLLSKEDVEKV
-377 LDRLKVG
+377 LDRLKAG
-384 LYKELGDKTKTVL
+384 LYNELDAKTLSVL

-405 FCRIYAQNKR
+405 FCRVYVKNKR
-415 NDYYSI
+415 KDYNSI
-421 TDLYDELWLQTIN
+421 TELYDELWQQTIG
-434 LAEVKINKEIAE
+434 LAEVKINKEVAE

-472 FKEANYLISEG
+472 LREANYLISEG
-483 IIEQIDNRATFFHQS
+483 VIEQIDNRASFFHQS

-511 KRSLIQDLLA
+511 KRSLIQDLLE
-521 KEKHQGIFMR
+521 KKKHQGIFMR

-536 VLDYERAKNEKQYK
+536 VLDYERAKNAKQYK
-550 EDVKTILFSGKIR
+550 EDVNNILFSGKIR

-571 WAMANREDILLFEK
+571 WAMANRVDILPFEK
-585 KCIKDLYVQNRLL
+585 KCIKELYVQNRLL

-604 RTYNKEWYQIITPI
+604 RTYNKAWYQIITPL

-625 MRIGDA
+625 MRIGDTF
-631 VYDNVYGYFWNH
+631 YENVYVYFWNH
-643 VQQSTE
+643 VQMSTE
-649 DVFKLVYSIK
+649 NVFKLVDSIK
-659 DEKTRNTI
+659 DEKTRNAI
-667 ARNILRATTDYTFDI
+667 ARNILRATPDYTLSI
-682 VTKWYNVLCDTPYY
+682 VTKWYKVLCDTLYK
-696 KADFLERALPTN
+696 KADFLERALPSN
-708 PQFVFDNI
+708 PQLVLDNI
-716 SELIDYILNPQ
+716 SELIDYILSPQ
-727 EKENHHEER
+727 EKENHHEEHI
-736 VVETTLEEI
+736 VEKTLEEV
-745 CTSLKEKYPEVFYP
+745 CTPLMEKRPEDFYP
-759 ILRDRILY
+759 IIRDRILY
-767 AINANRT
+767 AIDVNRI
-774 PSWRDGIDYNNVF
+774 PSWRDGIDYNKVF

-795 HAYTLHE
+795 QAYALHE
-802 WFGEML
+802 WFGELL
-808 KRQVQHQTTNAIA
+808 KKQVKHQADNAIA
-821 DIKNLLNQN
+821 DIKYLLGQK
-830 EASCYGFAFK
+830 EASCYCFAFR
-840 AMKEAPTL
+840 AMKESPSL

-873 YHFLEMLRAWF
+873 YYFLEMLRAWF
-884 PLVDS
+884 PFVDS
-889 DTLTLCQE
+889 DTLSLCQE

-926 EQRKLIWAIPEN
+926 DQRKLIWAIPEN
-938 LRNSKIKR
+938 LRKSNIKR
-946 IKQELD
+946 KKQELD
-952 RRFKY
+952 RRLGF

-963 PDHDVTAAFVCG
+963 NDHEVTAAFVCG
-975 GLMSAEQYKTVS
+975 GLMSSEQYKTVS
-987 CEDWRK
+987 CEVWQK

-1002 KGKYRHFDER
+1002 KGKFRYFDNR
-1012 VHADAFKQC
+1012 AHADAFKQC
-1021 VSERSN
+1021 VSERPN
-1027 FFEKFVFQIFEEE
+1027 DFEKFVFQIFEEE

-1048 SGLDGLTMANYPKDQ
+1048 SGLDGLIMADYPKDQ
-1063 LLPLLWKSMDMFDK
+1063 LLPLLWKSMDMFKK
-1077 LSKGG
+1077 LSNEG

-1091 DNFTSIEG
+1091 DNFTSTEG
-1099 EHIDRIEEF
+1099 EHIDRIEDF

-1135 DTLNVGVNSTQGHAI
+1135 DALNAGVNSTQGHAI
-1150 QSFTKIGKLSQR
+1150 QSLTKIGKLQIR
-1162 KKKVYDIFLKSHD
+1162 KAIVYDFFMD
-1175 VLSVEHQLVIM
+1175 CDNLSIEHQLTIM
-1186 FYLQREC
+1186 LYLQREC
-1193 YDNELYNKVMFR
+1193 YNNELYNKIMFR
-1205 YVNKPVTDYLF
+1205 YANRPITDYLF
-1216 LNADRMHW
+1216 LNSNRMHW

-1230 EQILPYFRMI
+1230 ERILPYFRMI

-1246 KPILVQIM
+1246 RPILIQIL

-1272 DLLSQNEEEVIRKI
+1272 DILSQNEEEVINKI
-1286 IPLAYQHL
+1286 IPLAYKHL

-1323 IWCDKMPESSIELFM
+1323 IWCDKMPESSMEVFM

-1343 WLNCSLEG
+1343 WLNCSLVG

-1429 NGMAKV
+1429 NGIAKV
-1435 LKEIEKN
+1435 LKKIEEN

>member
-1 MAEETNFIPRKV
+1 MKTEKMAEDTYFKPRKV
-13 TNPNDCLDRRSY
+13 TDPNDRLDEDGNW
-25 LCICNLFCDSRAI
+25 CIRGLFRHTQAI
-38 TDEIKY
+38 AHKVEC
-44 HDKTS
+44 HDKSANT
-49 NIDGGLIA
+49 DG
-57 RGTKR
+57 
-62 RVEWGIFPYIG
+62 YIELVDDEERPVG
-73 NILIQAK
+73 KLVVQAK
-80 TYKSRYNGHNKAEI
+80 TYKSKYEGQNKAEI
-94 PAYFVSYAM
+94 PAYFVAYAM
-103 RARNEVCVFFS
+103 RMRNEVCIFFS

-130 YIRSFQE
+130 YIRQFNNE
-137 QGDNASHIYQFK
+137 GDNIIHTYEFHN
-149 DDEIVSI
+149 DEIVTSK
-156 ENVNETIDRWKQ
+156 NVATTIDRWKQ
-168 IFNEKISLLTKEKK
+168 VFNDKIAQLTKEKK
-182 TAEEVMSESR
+182 STEEVMSESR
-192 SAFDLINTDFH
+192 SAFDRINTDFH

-209 IDRKEIEML
+209 IDRKEIGIL
-218 YKWVKDDL
+218 YQWVKDDL
-226 LENESCVKLLVGN
+226 SENESCVKLLVGN

-280 HLELLRNTFASLNK
+280 HLELLRNTFSSLNQ

-384 LYKELGDKTKTVL
+384 LYKELDDKTKTVL

-405 FCRIYAQNKR
+405 FCRVYAKNEKK
-415 NDYYSI
+415 DYYSI
-421 TDLYDELWLQTIN
+421 TELYDELWLQTIG
-434 LAEVKINKEIAE
+434 LAESKINKEVAE
-446 KILYDLAL
+446 RILYDLAL

-472 FKEANYLISEG
+472 LIEANYLISEG

-498 MYDYVFA
+498 MYDYAFA

-536 VLDYERAKNEKQYK
+536 VLDYERTKNEKQYK
-550 EDVKTILFSGKIR
+550 EDVNAILFSGKIR

-571 WAMANREDILLFEK
+571 WALANRVDILPFEK
-585 KCIKDLYVQNRLL
+585 KCIKELFVRNRLL
-598 FFSFIR
+598 FYSFIR
-604 RTYNKEWYQIITPI
+604 RTYNKEWYQIITPL

-631 VYDNVYGYFWNH
+631 VYENVYGYFWNH

-649 DVFKLVYSIK
+649 DVFMLVDSIK
-659 DEKTRNTI
+659 DEKTRNAI
-667 ARNILRATTDYTFDI
+667 ARNILRATPDYTFGI
-682 VTKWYNVLCDTPYY
+682 VTKWYKVLCDTPYY
-696 KADFLERALPTN
+696 KADFLERALPSN
-708 PQFVFDNI
+708 PQFVLDNI
-716 SELIDYILNPQ
+716 SELIDYILTPQ
-727 EKENHHEER
+727 KKENQHEER

-745 CTSLKEKYPEVFYP
+745 CTHLKEKYPEVFYP

-774 PSWRDGIDYNNVF
+774 PSWRDVIDNNNVF

-795 HAYTLHE
+795 HAYALHE

-808 KRQVQHQTTNAIA
+808 KRQVLHQTSNTIA
-821 DIKNLLNQN
+821 DIRNLLNQN
-830 EASCYGFAFK
+830 EASCCGFAFK

-946 IKQELD
+946 KKQELD

-1108 LKRIILSEYNSK
+1108 LKKIILSEYNSK

-1162 KKKVYDIFLKSHD
+1162 KKKVYDFFLKSHD
-1175 VLSVEHQLVIM
+1175 VLSVEHQLVTM
-1186 FYLQREC
+1186 LYLQREC

-1205 YVNKPVTDYLF
+1205 YANKPVTDYLF

-1294 SDETYGEQS
+1294 SDETYGKQS
-1303 EAFLRRFANDNRDE
+1303 EAFLRRYANDNRDE

-1413 DEVMDVFDKM
+1413 DEVMDVFDEM

>member
-1 MAEETNFIPRKV
+1 MAEEMNFIPRKV

-49 NIDGGLIA
+49 NIDGFIQLID
-57 RGTKR
+57 
-62 RVEWGIFPYIG
+62 ENDYPIG

-168 IFNEKISLLTKEKK
+168 IFNEKISLLMKEKK

-209 IDRKEIEML
+209 IDRKEIGML
-218 YKWVKDDL
+218 YQWVIDDL
-226 LENESCVKLLVGN
+226 SENESCVKLLVGN

-280 HLELLRNTFASLNK
+280 HLELLRNTFSSLNQ

-311 INSDRSK
+311 INSDRTK

-329 SDGDKSG
+329 SDDKNTR

-405 FCRIYAQNKR
+405 FCRVYAKNKKK
-415 NDYYSI
+415 DYYSI
-421 TDLYDELWLQTIN
+421 TDLYDELWLQTIG

-472 FKEANYLISEG
+472 LKEANYLISEG

-521 KEKHQGIFMR
+521 KKKHQGIFMR

-563 THIQLMLL
+563 THIQLMSL
-571 WAMANREDILLFEK
+571 WEMANREDILPFEK
-585 KCIKDLYVQNRLL
+585 KCIKDLYSQNRLL

-604 RTYNKEWYQIITPI
+604 RTYNKEWYQIITPL

-631 VYDNVYGYFWNH
+631 VYDNVYGYFRNH

-649 DVFKLVYSIK
+649 DVLKLVDSIK

-667 ARNILRATTDYTFDI
+667 ARNILRATPVYTFDI

-696 KADFLERALPTN
+696 KADFLERALPSN
-708 PQFVFDNI
+708 PQFVLDNI

-727 EKENHHEER
+727 EKENQHEER
-736 VVETTLEEI
+736 VVETILEEI
-745 CTSLKEKYPEVFYP
+745 CTPLKEKYPEVFYP

-774 PSWRDGIDYNNVF
+774 PSWRDVIDNNNVF

-795 HAYTLHE
+795 HAYALHE

-821 DIKNLLNQN
+821 DIKYLLGQR
-830 EASCYGFAFK
+830 EASCYCFAFR
-840 AMKEAPTL
+840 AMKESPSL

-864 DLLSYSDVT
+864 DLLSYSDAT
-873 YHFLEMLRAWF
+873 YYFLEMLRAWF
-884 PLVDS
+884 PFIDS

-919 YYPHLGY
+919 YYPHFGY
-926 EQRKLIWAIPEN
+926 DQRKLIWAIPEN
-938 LRNSKIKR
+938 LRDSKIKR
-946 IKQELD
+946 RLQELK
-952 RRFKY
+952 RKY
-957 EWKNEK
+957 GGEWKNEK
-963 PDHDVTAAFVCG
+963 PDHDVTAAYVCG
-975 GLMSAEQYKTVS
+975 GLMSPEQYKTVS
-987 CEDWRK
+987 CEVWRK

-1002 KGKYRHFDER
+1002 KGKFRHFDNR
-1012 VHADAFKQC
+1012 AHADAFKQC
-1021 VSERSN
+1021 VSERPYY
-1027 FFEKFVFQIFEEE
+1027 FEKFVFQIFEDE

-1048 SGLDGLTMANYPKDQ
+1048 SGLDGLALAKFPTGQ
-1063 LLPLLWKSMDMFDK
+1063 LLPLLWKCMDKFDQLCK
-1077 LSKGG
+1077 EG

-1091 DNFTSIEG
+1091 DNFTSVEG

-1126 DQFDKSISN
+1126 DRFDKSISN
-1135 DTLNVGVNSTQGHAI
+1135 DALNAGVNSTQGHAI
-1150 QSFTKIGKLSQR
+1150 QSLTKIGKLQIR
-1162 KKKVYDIFLKSHD
+1162 KAIVYDFFMD
-1175 VLSVEHQLVIM
+1175 CDNLSIEHQLTIM
-1186 FYLQREC
+1186 LYLQREC
-1193 YDNELYNKVMFR
+1193 YDNELYNKIMFR
-1205 YVNKPVTDYLF
+1205 YANRPITDYLF
-1216 LNADRMHW
+1216 LNSNRMHW
-1224 FWCNDP
+1224 FWCNNP

-1240 LSKRRA
+1240 LSKRRT

-1254 FFGMQYEKSKEI
+1254 FFGMQYEKAKDI

-1272 DLLSQNEEEVIRKI
+1272 SILSQNEEEVIRKV
-1286 IPLAYQHL
+1286 IPLAYKHL
-1294 SDETYGEQS
+1294 SDDTYGEQS
-1303 EAFLRRFANDNRDE
+1303 EALLRRFANDNRNE
-1317 IRHSYF
+1317 LRHSYL
-1323 IWCDKMPESSIELFM
+1323 IWCSKMPESRIELFKD
-1338 ELLTS
+1338 LLAL
-1343 WLNCSLEG
+1343 WLDSSLESG
-1351 GFHEIVKHLEKCC
+1351 YHDIVEYLEKCC
-1364 NNYPYE
+1364 NDYPYE
-1370 CYQCVKM
+1370 SYQCIRM
-1377 LIDSKSD
+1377 LIDSKSN
-1384 IAYYDEEELLK
+1384 ITYYDEEELLK
-1395 ILLTC
+1395 ILLAI
-1400 YRIFMDDEENEKA
+1400 YRIFMDDEDYEKA
-1413 DEVMDVFDKM
+1413 DEVMDVFDEM

-1429 NGMAKV
+1429 NGMTKV
-1435 LKEIEKN
+1435 LKEIENN

>member
-1 MAEETNFIPRKV
+1 MNNDTYFKPKKV
-13 TNPNDCLDRRSY
+13 TNLNDRLDEDGV
-25 LCICNLFCDSRAI
+25 LCIRGLLKHTQAI
-38 TDEIKY
+38 AHKVES
-44 HDKTS
+44 HDKTP
-49 NIDGGLIA
+49 NVDGSIELVDDEDRPVGEL
-57 RGTKR
+57 T
-62 RVEWGIFPYIG
+62 
-73 NILIQAK
+73 IQAK
-80 TYKSRYNGHNKAEI
+80 TYKSKYQEQNKADV
-94 PAYFVSYAM
+94 PAYFVAYASRM
-103 RARNEVCVFFS
+103 RNKVCVFFS
-114 VDANENKIYWK
+114 VDANANKIYWK

-130 YIRSFQE
+130 YIREFQKR
-137 QGDNASHIYQFK
+137 GDNAIHGYLFTK
-149 DDEIVSI
+149 DEILSN
-156 ENVNETIDRWKQ
+156 ENVHETINRWKQ
-168 IFNEKISLLTKEKK
+168 IFNEKIALLIKEKK
-182 TAEEVMSESR
+182 SAEEVMLESR
-192 SAFDLINTDFH
+192 SAFYRINSDFH
-203 NLKDSF
+203 DLKDSF
-209 IDRKEIEML
+209 IDRKEI
-218 YKWVKDDL
+218 DL
-226 LENESCVKLLVGN
+226 LCSWVRNELSEKDSNVKLLVGN
-239 AGMGKSVVIRKTI
+239 AGVGKSVIIKKVI
-252 QRLEKDGIKCFAI
+252 QRIESDDIKCFAI
-265 KADKLQPP
+265 KADKFQTPA
-273 VGYTSNE
+273 GYTSNE
-280 HLELLRNTFASLNK
+280 HLEQLRNTFSSLIQ
-294 EKRSVLV
+294 EKRAVLI

-318 LENITALIKLF
+318 LDNITTLVKLF
-329 SDGDKSG
+329 SDNENLR

-349 DFDPK
+349 EFDPK
-354 LSLLGREP
+354 LSILGHEP
-362 KIKLGLLAKEDVEKV
+362 QIKLGLLDKQDVEKV

-384 LYKELGDKTKTVL
+384 LYKELDEKTISVL
-397 QTPQHLNL
+397 RIPQHLNL
-405 FCRIYAQNKR
+405 FCRVYRKNKR
-415 NDYYSI
+415 KDYSSI
-421 TDLYDELWLQTIN
+421 TDLYDELWLQVIG
-434 LAEVKINKEIAE
+434 LAEAKINKGIAE

-454 KIYDD
+454 KIYRD
-459 ETLTPQWDYDTSE
+459 EELTPQWNYDTSE
-472 FKEANYLISEG
+472 LKEANYLISEG
-483 IIEQIDNRATFFHQS
+483 IIEKTGNRATFFHQS

-505 RYYKKE
+505 RYYTKE
-511 KRSLIQDLLA
+511 KRSFIHDLLA
-521 KEKHQGIFMR
+521 EKKHQGLFVR
-531 STVNF
+531 TTVNF
-536 VLDYERAKNEKQYK
+536 VLDYERAKNIKQYK
-550 EDVKTILFSGKIR
+550 EDVKTILFSGEVR

-571 WAMANREDILLFEK
+571 WAMANRIDIMSFEK
-585 KCIKDLYVQNRLL
+585 NCIKDLYVQNKLL

-604 RTYNKEWYQIITPI
+604 RTYKKEWFQIITPLI
-618 IAKEIKT
+618 DKNIKT
-625 MRIGDA
+625 MKVGDM
-631 VYDNVYGYFWNH
+631 VYENVYGYLWNH
-643 VQQSTE
+643 VPTSTE
-649 DVFKLVYSIK
+649 GVLKIVDSIK
-659 DEKTRNTI
+659 DEETKKII
-667 ARNILRATTDYTFDI
+667 ARNVLRATPDYSLDI
-682 VTKWYNVLCDTPYY
+682 VTKWYKVICDTLYK
-696 KADFLERALPTN
+696 KADFLERALPSN
-708 PQFVFDNI
+708 PQFVLNNI

-745 CTSLKEKYPEVFYP
+745 CTSLMKKYPEVFYP

-774 PSWRDGIDYNNVF
+774 PSWSDVIDNNNVF

-795 HAYTLHE
+795 HAYALHE

-884 PLVDS
+884 QLIDS
-889 DTLTLCQE
+889 DTLALCQE

-938 LRNSKIKR
+938 LRNSKIKSK
-946 IKQELD
+946 KQELD

-987 CEDWRK
+987 CEDWQK

-1021 VSERSN
+1021 VSERSS

-1091 DNFTSIEG
+1091 DNFTSVEG

-1162 KKKVYDIFLKSHD
+1162 KKKVYDFFLKSHN
-1175 VLSVEHQLVIM
+1175 VLSVEHQLVTM
-1186 FYLQREC
+1186 LYLQREC

-1240 LSKRRA
+1240 FSKRRA

-1338 ELLTS
+1338 DLLTS

-1435 LKEIEKN
+1435 LKEIEEN

>member
-1 MAEETNFIPRKV
+1 MAKETNFIPRKV
-13 TNPNDCLDRRSY
+13 TNPNDCLDRKSY
-25 LCICNLFCDSRAI
+25 LCICGLFCDSRAI

-49 NIDGGLIA
+49 NIDGFIQLID
-57 RGTKR
+57 
-62 RVEWGIFPYIG
+62 ENDYPIG
-73 NILIQAK
+73 NIFIQAK
-80 TYKSRYNGHNKAEI
+80 TYKSKYKGQNKAEI
-94 PAYFVSYAM
+94 PAYFVAYAM
-103 RARNEVCVFFS
+103 RMRNEVCIFFS
-114 VDANENKIYWK
+114 VDADDNKIYWK

-130 YIRSFQE
+130 YIRQFNNE
-137 QGDNASHIYQFK
+137 GDNEIHTYEFY
-149 DDEIVSI
+149 DDEIVTSK
-156 ENVNETIDRWKQ
+156 NVATTIDHWKQ
-168 IFNEKISLLTKEKK
+168 IFNDKIAQLTKEKK
-182 TAEEVMSESR
+182 STEEVMSESR
-192 SAFDLINTDFH
+192 SAFERINTDFH

-209 IDRKEIEML
+209 IDRKEIGML
-218 YKWVKDDL
+218 YQWVKDDL
-226 LENESCVKLLVGN
+226 SENESCVKLLVGN

-362 KIKLGLLAKEDVEKV
+362 KIKLGLLDKQDVEKV

-384 LYKELGDKTKTVL
+384 LYKELDEKTISVL
-397 QTPQHLNL
+397 RIPQHLNL
-405 FCRIYAQNKR
+405 FCRVYRKNKKK
-415 NDYYSI
+415 DYSSI
-421 TDLYDELWLQTIN
+421 TDLYDELWLQEIGLT
-434 LAEVKINKEIAE
+434 ETKINKGIAE

-472 FKEANYLISEG
+472 LKEANYLISEG
-483 IIEQIDNRATFFHQS
+483 IIEKTGNRATFFHQS

-505 RYYKKE
+505 RYYTKE
-511 KRSLIQDLLA
+511 KRSLIQDILA
-521 KEKHQGIFMR
+521 EKKHQGLFVR
-531 STVNF
+531 TTVNF
-536 VLDYERAKNEKQYK
+536 VLDYERAKNIKQYK
-550 EDVKTILFSGKIR
+550 EDVKTILFSGEVR

-571 WAMANREDILLFEK
+571 WAMANRIDILPFEK
-585 KCIKDLYVQNRLL
+585 KCIKDLYVQNKLL

-604 RTYNKEWYQIITPI
+604 RTYKKEWYQIITPLI
-618 IAKEIKT
+618 DKHIKT
-625 MRIGDA
+625 MKVGDM
-631 VYDNVYGYFWNH
+631 VYENVYGYLWNH
-643 VQQSTE
+643 VQTSAE
-649 DVFKLVYSIK
+649 GVFKLVDSIK
-659 DEKTRNTI
+659 DEETRKII
-667 ARNILRATTDYTFDI
+667 ARNVLRATPDYSLDI
-682 VTKWYNVLCDTPYY
+682 VTKWYKVLCDTLYK
-696 KADFLERALPTN
+696 KADFLERALPSN
-708 PQFVFDNI
+708 PQFVLNNI

-727 EKENHHEER
+727 EKGNHHEER

-745 CTSLKEKYPEVFYP
+745 CTPLMEKYPEVFYP

-774 PSWRDGIDYNNVF
+774 SSWRDGIDYNNVF

-795 HAYTLHE
+795 HAHALHE

-821 DIKNLLNQN
+821 DIKYLLGQR
-830 EASCYGFAFK
+830 EASCYCFAFR
-840 AMKEAPTL
+840 AMKESPSL

-864 DLLSYSDVT
+864 DLLSYSDAT
-873 YHFLEMLRAWF
+873 YYFLEMLRAWF
-884 PLVDS
+884 PFIDS

-919 YYPHLGY
+919 FYPHLGY
-926 EQRKLIWAIPEN
+926 GQRKLIWAIPEN
-938 LRNSKIKR
+938 LRDSKIKR
-946 IKQELD
+946 KNQELY
-952 RRFKY
+952 RRFRY

-963 PDHDVTAAFVCG
+963 PDHEVTAAVVCG
-975 GLMSAEQYKTVS
+975 GLMSSEQYKTMS
-987 CEDWRK
+987 CEVWQK

-1002 KGKYRHFDER
+1002 KGKFRYFDNR
-1012 VHADAFKQC
+1012 AHADAFKQC
-1021 VSERSN
+1021 VSERPDY
-1027 FFEKFVFQIFEEE
+1027 FEKFVFQIFEDE

-1048 SGLDGLTMANYPKDQ
+1048 SGLDGLRIADYPKNK
-1063 LLPLLWKSMDMFDK
+1063 LLPLLWKCMDMFDQLCK
-1077 LSKGG
+1077 EGF
-1082 YGYRLFEVI
+1082 GYRLFEVV
-1091 DNFTSIEG
+1091 DNVTTTEG
-1099 EHIDRIEEF
+1099 AHIDRIVGF

-1120 YDASIE
+1120 YDVSIE
-1126 DQFDKSISN
+1126 DRFDKAITN
-1135 DTLNVGVNSTQGHAI
+1135 DTLSAGVNSTQGHAI
-1150 QSFTKIGKLSQR
+1150 QSLTKIGKLQTR
-1162 KKKVYDIFLKSHD
+1162 KAMVYDFFMD
-1175 VLSVEHQLVIM
+1175 TCDELSIEHQLTVM
-1186 FYLQREC
+1186 LYLQREC
-1193 YDNELYNKVMFR
+1193 YDNDSYNEVMFA
-1205 YVNKPVTDYLF
+1205 YSNKPITDYMF
-1216 LNADRMHW
+1216 LNSDRMHW

-1230 EQILPYFRMI
+1230 DQILPYFRMI

-1254 FFGMQYEKSKEI
+1254 FFGMQYEKSKEL

-1272 DLLSQNEEEVIRKI
+1272 DILSQNEEEVIRKI

-1303 EAFLRRFANDNRDE
+1303 EALLRRFANDNRNE

-1323 IWCDKMPESSIELFM
+1323 IWCSKMPESRIELFKD
-1338 ELLTS
+1338 LLAL
-1343 WLNCSLEG
+1343 WLDSSLESG
-1351 GFHEIVKHLEKCC
+1351 YHDIVEYLEKCC
-1364 NNYPYE
+1364 NDYPYE
-1370 CYQCVKM
+1370 SYQCIRM
-1377 LIDSKSD
+1377 LIDSKSN
-1384 IAYYDEEELLK
+1384 ITYYDEEELLK
-1395 ILLTC
+1395 ILLAI
-1400 YRIFMDDEENEKA
+1400 YRIFMDDEDYEKA
-1413 DEVMDVFDKM
+1413 DEVMDVFDEM

>member
-49 NIDGGLIA
+49 NIDGFIQLID
-57 RGTKR
+57 
-62 RVEWGIFPYIG
+62 ENDYPIG

-209 IDRKEIEML
+209 IDRKEIGML
-218 YKWVKDDL
+218 YQWVKDDL
-226 LENESCVKLLVGN
+226 SDNESCVKLLVGN

-280 HLELLRNTFASLNK
+280 HLELLRNTFSSLNQ

-311 INSDRSK
+311 INSDRTK

-329 SDGDKSG
+329 SDDKNTR

-384 LYKELGDKTKTVL
+384 LYKKLDDKTKTVL

-405 FCRIYAQNKR
+405 FCRVYAKNKKK
-415 NDYYSI
+415 DYYSI
-421 TDLYDELWLQTIN
+421 TDLYDELWLQTIG

-472 FKEANYLISEG
+472 LKEANYLISEG

-536 VLDYERAKNEKQYK
+536 VLDYERTKNEKQYK
-550 EDVKTILFSGKIR
+550 EDVNVILFSGKIR

-571 WAMANREDILLFEK
+571 WALANRVDILPFEK
-585 KCIKDLYVQNRLL
+585 KCIKDLYSQNRLL

-604 RTYNKEWYQIITPI
+604 RTYNKEWYQIITPL
-618 IAKEIKT
+618 IAKEIRT

-649 DVFKLVYSIK
+649 DVFKLVDSIK

-667 ARNILRATTDYTFDI
+667 ARNILRATPDYTFDI

-708 PQFVFDNI
+708 PQLVLDNI

-727 EKENHHEER
+727 EKEYHHEER
-736 VVETTLEEI
+736 VVETILEEI
-745 CTSLKEKYPEVFYP
+745 CTPLKEKYPEVFYP

-774 PSWRDGIDYNNVF
+774 PSWRDVIDNNNVF

-795 HAYTLHE
+795 HAYALHE

-808 KRQVQHQTTNAIA
+808 KKQVKHHTANAIA
-821 DIKNLLNQN
+821 DIKNLLSQK
-830 EASCYGFAFK
+830 EASCYGFAFR
-840 AMKEAPTL
+840 AMKESPSL
-848 FTDDIIA
+848 FTDDIIT

-873 YHFLEMLRAWF
+873 YYFLEMLRAWF
-884 PLVDS
+884 PFIDS

-946 IKQELD
+946 KKQELD

-993 SFYGIKDFA
+993 SFYGINDFA
-1002 KGKYRHFDER
+1002 KGKFRHFDSR
-1012 VHADAFKQC
+1012 AHADAFKQC
-1021 VSERSN
+1021 ISERPH

-1150 QSFTKIGKLSQR
+1150 QSFTKIGKFSQR
-1162 KKKVYDIFLKSHD
+1162 KKKVYDFFLKSHN
-1175 VLSVEHQLVIM
+1175 VLSVEHQLVTM
-1186 FYLQREC
+1186 LYLQREC
-1193 YDNELYNKVMFR
+1193 YDNELYNKVVFR

-1303 EAFLRRFANDNRDE
+1303 EAFLRRFTNDNRDE

-1384 IAYYDEEELLK
+1384 ITYYDEEELLK

-1400 YRIFMDDEENEKA
+1400 YRKFMDDEENEKA
-1413 DEVMDVFDKM
+1413 DKVMDVFDKM

-1429 NGMAKV
+1429 NGMGKV
-1435 LKEIEKN
+1435 LKEIEEN

>member
-49 NIDGGLIA
+49 NIDGFIQLID
-57 RGTKR
+57 
-62 RVEWGIFPYIG
+62 ENDYPIG

-168 IFNEKISLLTKEKK
+168 IFNEKISLLMKEKK

-209 IDRKEIEML
+209 IDRKEIGML
-218 YKWVKDDL
+218 YQWVIDDL
-226 LENESCVKLLVGN
+226 SENESCVKLLVGN

-280 HLELLRNTFASLNK
+280 HLELLRNTFSSLNQ

-311 INSDRSK
+311 INSDRTK

-329 SDGDKSG
+329 SDDKNTR

-405 FCRIYAQNKR
+405 FCRVYAKNKKK
-415 NDYYSI
+415 DYYSI
-421 TDLYDELWLQTIN
+421 TDLYDELWLQTIG

-472 FKEANYLISEG
+472 LKEANYLISEG

-521 KEKHQGIFMR
+521 KKKHQGIFMR

-563 THIQLMLL
+563 THIQLMSL
-571 WAMANREDILLFEK
+571 WEMANREDILPFEK
-585 KCIKDLYVQNRLL
+585 KCIKDLYSQNRLL

-604 RTYNKEWYQIITPI
+604 RTYNKEWYQIITPL

-631 VYDNVYGYFWNH
+631 VYDNVYGYFRNH

-649 DVFKLVYSIK
+649 DVLKLVDSIK

-667 ARNILRATTDYTFDI
+667 ARNILRATPVYTFDI

-696 KADFLERALPTN
+696 KADFLERALPSN
-708 PQFVFDNI
+708 PQFVLDNI

-727 EKENHHEER
+727 EKENQHEER
-736 VVETTLEEI
+736 VVETILEEI
-745 CTSLKEKYPEVFYP
+745 CTPLKEKYPEVFYP

-774 PSWRDGIDYNNVF
+774 PSWRDVIDNNNVF

-795 HAYTLHE
+795 HAYALHE

-821 DIKNLLNQN
+821 DIKYLLGQR
-830 EASCYGFAFK
+830 EASCYCFAFR
-840 AMKEAPTL
+840 AMKESPSL

-864 DLLSYSDVT
+864 DLLSYSDAT
-873 YHFLEMLRAWF
+873 YYFLEMLRAWF
-884 PLVDS
+884 PFIDS

-919 YYPHLGY
+919 YYPHFGY
-926 EQRKLIWAIPEN
+926 DQRKLIWAIPEN
-938 LRNSKIKR
+938 LRDSKIKR
-946 IKQELD
+946 RLQELK
-952 RRFKY
+952 RKY
-957 EWKNEK
+957 GGEWKNEK
-963 PDHDVTAAFVCG
+963 PDHDVTAAYVCG
-975 GLMSAEQYKTVS
+975 GLMSPEQYKTVS
-987 CEDWRK
+987 CEVWRK

-1002 KGKYRHFDER
+1002 KGKFRHFDNR
-1012 VHADAFKQC
+1012 AHADAFKQC
-1021 VSERSN
+1021 VSERPYY
-1027 FFEKFVFQIFEEE
+1027 FEKFVFQIFEDE

-1048 SGLDGLTMANYPKDQ
+1048 SGLDGLALAKFPTGQ
-1063 LLPLLWKSMDMFDK
+1063 LLPLLWKCMDKFDQLCK
-1077 LSKGG
+1077 EG

-1091 DNFTSIEG
+1091 DNFTSVEG

-1126 DQFDKSISN
+1126 DRFDKSISN
-1135 DTLNVGVNSTQGHAI
+1135 DALNAGVNSTQGHAI
-1150 QSFTKIGKLSQR
+1150 QSLTKIGKLQIR
-1162 KKKVYDIFLKSHD
+1162 KAIVYDFFMD
-1175 VLSVEHQLVIM
+1175 CDNLSIEHQLTIM
-1186 FYLQREC
+1186 LYLQREC
-1193 YDNELYNKVMFR
+1193 YDNELYNKIMFR
-1205 YVNKPVTDYLF
+1205 YANRPITDYLF
-1216 LNADRMHW
+1216 LNSNRMHW
-1224 FWCNDP
+1224 FWCNNP

-1240 LSKRRA
+1240 LSKRRT

-1254 FFGMQYEKSKEI
+1254 FFGMQYEKAKDI

-1272 DLLSQNEEEVIRKI
+1272 SILSQNEEEVIRKV
-1286 IPLAYQHL
+1286 IPLAYKHL
-1294 SDETYGEQS
+1294 SDDTYGEQS
-1303 EAFLRRFANDNRDE
+1303 EALLRRFANDNRNE
-1317 IRHSYF
+1317 LRHSYL
-1323 IWCDKMPESSIELFM
+1323 IWCSKMPESRIELFKD
-1338 ELLTS
+1338 LLAL
-1343 WLNCSLEG
+1343 WLDSSLESG
-1351 GFHEIVKHLEKCC
+1351 YHDIVEYLEKCC
-1364 NNYPYE
+1364 NDYPYE
-1370 CYQCVKM
+1370 SYQCIRM
-1377 LIDSKSD
+1377 LIDSKSN
-1384 IAYYDEEELLK
+1384 ITYYDEEELLK
-1395 ILLTC
+1395 ILLAI
-1400 YRIFMDDEENEKA
+1400 YRIFMDDEDYEKA
-1413 DEVMDVFDKM
+1413 DEVMDVFDEM

-1429 NGMAKV
+1429 NGMTKV
-1435 LKEIEKN
+1435 LKEIENN

>member
-1 MAEETNFIPRKV
+1 MDEINFKPKKI
-13 TNPNDCLDRRSY
+13 TNPNDRLDEDGV
-25 LCICNLFCDSRAI
+25 LCIRGLLRHTKAI
-38 TDEIKY
+38 AHGVES
-44 HDKTS
+44 HDKTP
-49 NIDGGLIA
+49 NIDGNIELIDDED
-57 RGTKR
+57 RPVGELT
-62 RVEWGIFPYIG
+62 
-73 NILIQAK
+73 IQAK
-80 TYKSRYNGHNKAEI
+80 TYKSKYQGQNKADV
-94 PAYFVSYAM
+94 PAYFVAYASRM
-103 RARNEVCVFFS
+103 RNKVCVFFS
-114 VDANENKIYWK
+114 VDANANKIYWK

-130 YIRSFQE
+130 YIREFQE
-137 QGDNASHIYQFK
+137 KGDNAIHGYQFTK
-149 DDEIVSI
+149 EEILSN
-156 ENVNETIDRWKQ
+156 ENVHETINRWKQ
-168 IFNEKISLLTKEKK
+168 IFNDKIALLIKEKK
-182 TAEEVMSESR
+182 SAEEVMSESR
-192 SAFDLINTDFH
+192 SAFYLINSNFH
-203 NLKDSF
+203 DLKDSF
-209 IDRKEIEML
+209 IDRKEIDLL
-218 YKWVKDDL
+218 YNWVK
-226 LENESCVKLLVGN
+226 NELYEKDSNVKLLVGN
-239 AGMGKSVVIRKTI
+239 AGVGKSVIIKKVI
-252 QRLEKDGIKCFAI
+252 QRLESDDIKCFAI
-265 KADKLQPP
+265 KADKLQTPA
-273 VGYTSNE
+273 GFTNNE
-280 HLELLRNTFASLNK
+280 HLEQLRNTFASLMQ
-294 EKRSVLV
+294 EKRAVLI

-318 LENITALIKLF
+318 LDNITTLVKLF
-329 SDGDKSG
+329 SDNENLR

-354 LSLLGREP
+354 LSILGHEP
-362 KIKLGLLAKEDVEKV
+362 QIKLGLLDKQDVEKV

-384 LYKELGDKTKTVL
+384 LYKELDEKTISVL
-397 QTPQHLNL
+397 RIPQHLNL
-405 FCRIYAQNKR
+405 FCRVYRKNKKK
-415 NDYYSI
+415 DYSSI
-421 TDLYDELWLQTIN
+421 TDLYDELWLQVIG
-434 LAEVKINKEIAE
+434 LAEAKINKGIAE

-454 KIYDD
+454 KIYRD
-459 ETLTPQWDYDTSE
+459 EELTPQWNYDTSE
-472 FKEANYLISEG
+472 LKEANYLISEG
-483 IIEQIDNRATFFHQS
+483 IIEQINNRATFFHQS

-505 RYYKKE
+505 RYYTKE

-521 KEKHQGIFMR
+521 EKKHQGLFVR
-531 STVNF
+531 TTVNF
-536 VLDYERAKNEKQYK
+536 VLDYERAKNIKQYK

-571 WAMANREDILLFEK
+571 WAMANRIDILPFEK
-585 KCIKDLYVQNRLL
+585 KCIKDLYVQNKLL

-604 RTYNKEWYQIITPI
+604 RTYKKEWFQIITPLI
-618 IAKEIKT
+618 DKNIKT
-625 MRIGDA
+625 MKVGDM
-631 VYDNVYGYFWNH
+631 VYENVYGYLWNH
-643 VQQSTE
+643 VQTSTE
-649 DVFKLVYSIK
+649 GVFKLVDSIK
-659 DEKTRNTI
+659 DEETRKI
-667 ARNILRATTDYTFDI
+667 VARNVLHATPDYSLGV
-682 VTKWYNVLCDTPYY
+682 VTKWYKLICDTLYN
-696 KADFLERALPTN
+696 KAHFLEKALPSN
-708 PQFVFDNI
+708 PQFVLDNI

-736 VVETTLEEI
+736 VVETILEEI
-745 CTSLKEKYPEVFYP
+745 YTPLMEKYSEVFYP

-795 HAYTLHE
+795 HAYALHE

-808 KRQVQHQTTNAIA
+808 KRQVQHQTSNAIA

-946 IKQELD
+946 KKQELD

-1135 DTLNVGVNSTQGHAI
+1135 DTLNFGVNSTQGHAI

-1162 KKKVYDIFLKSHD
+1162 KKKVYDFFLKSHN
-1175 VLSVEHQLVIM
+1175 VLSVEHQLVTM
-1186 FYLQREC
+1186 LYLQREC
-1193 YDNELYNKVMFR
+1193 YDNELYNKVVFR

>member
-13 TNPNDCLDRRSY
+13 TNPNDVLDRKSY
-25 LCICNLFCDSRAI
+25 LCICNVFCNSRAI

-49 NIDGGLIA
+49 NIDGFIQLID
-57 RGTKR
+57 
-62 RVEWGIFPYIG
+62 ESNYPIG
-73 NILIQAK
+73 NIFIQAK
-80 TYKSRYNGHNKAEI
+80 TYKSKYKGKNNAEI
-94 PAYFVSYAM
+94 PAYFVAYAM
-103 RARNEVCVFFS
+103 RMRNEVCIFFS
-114 VDANENKIYWK
+114 VDADDNKIYWK

-130 YIRSFQE
+130 YIRQFNNK
-137 QGDNASHIYQFK
+137 GDNIIHTYEFHN
-149 DDEIVSI
+149 DEIVTSK
-156 ENVNETIDRWKQ
+156 NVATTIDRWKQ

-192 SAFDLINTDFH
+192 SAFDRINTDFH

-209 IDRKEIEML
+209 IDRKEIGIL
-218 YKWVKDDL
+218 YQWVKDDL

-239 AGMGKSVVIRKTI
+239 AGMGKSVIIKKVI
-252 QRLEKDGIKCFAI
+252 QRLNADGIRCFAI
-265 KADKLQPP
+265 KADKLQTP
-273 VGYTSNE
+273 VGYSSNE
-280 HLELLRNTFASLNK
+280 HLELLRNTFSSLIQ
-294 EKRSVLV
+294 EKRAVLI

-318 LENITALIKLF
+318 LENIITLIKLF
-329 SDGDKSG
+329 SEDKNMR

-362 KIKLGLLAKEDVEKV
+362 QIKLGLLSKEDVEKV

-384 LYKELGDKTKTVL
+384 LYKELDDKTKTVL

-405 FCRIYAQNKR
+405 FCRVYAKNKR

-421 TDLYDELWLQTIN
+421 TDLYDELWLQTID
-434 LAEVKINKEIAE
+434 LAEAKINKEVAE

-472 FKEANYLISEG
+472 LKEANYLISEG

-511 KRSLIQDLLA
+511 KRSLIQDLLE
-521 KEKHQGIFMR
+521 KKKHQGLFMR

-604 RTYNKEWYQIITPI
+604 RTYNKEWYQIITPL

-631 VYDNVYGYFWNH
+631 VYDNVYGYFWNY

-649 DVFKLVYSIK
+649 DVFKLVDSIK

-667 ARNILRATTDYTFDI
+667 ARNILRATPDYTFDI

-708 PQFVFDNI
+708 PQFVLDNI

-736 VVETTLEEI
+736 VVETILEEI
-745 CTSLKEKYPEVFYP
+745 CTPLKEKYPEVFYP

-774 PSWRDGIDYNNVF
+774 PSWRDVIDNNNVF

-795 HAYTLHE
+795 HAYALHE

-821 DIKNLLNQN
+821 DIKYLLGQR
-830 EASCYGFAFK
+830 EASCYCFAFR
-840 AMKEAPTL
+840 AMKESPSL

-873 YHFLEMLRAWF
+873 YYFLEMLRAWF

-889 DTLTLCQE
+889 DTLTLCQG

-908 QPDKKRSYTGA
+908 LPDKKRSYTGA
-919 YYPHLGY
+919 FYPHLGY

-938 LRNSKIKR
+938 LRNSNIKR
-946 IKQELD
+946 KKQELD
-952 RRFKY
+952 RRLGF

-975 GLMSAEQYKTVS
+975 GLMSNEQYKTVS
-987 CEDWRK
+987 CEVWKK
-993 SFYGIKDFA
+993 SFYGVKDFT
-1002 KGKYRHFDER
+1002 KGKFRDFDNR
-1012 VHADAFKQC
+1012 AHADAFKQC
-1021 VSERSN
+1021 VSERPDY
-1027 FFEKFVFQIFEEE
+1027 FEKFVFQIFEDE

-1048 SGLDGLTMANYPKDQ
+1048 SGLDGLRIADYPKNK
-1063 LLPLLWKSMDMFDK
+1063 LLPLLWKCMDMFDQLCK
-1077 LSKGG
+1077 EGF
-1082 YGYRLFEVI
+1082 GYRLFEVV
-1091 DNFTSIEG
+1091 DNVTTTEG
-1099 EHIDRIEEF
+1099 AHIDRIVGF
-1108 LKRIILSEYNSK
+1108 LKRIILSL
-1120 YDASIE
+1120 IP
-1126 DQFDKSISN
+1126 QHFDLTLFIS
-1135 DTLNVGVNSTQGHAI
+1135 S
-1150 QSFTKIGKLSQR
+1150 
-1162 KKKVYDIFLKSHD
+1162 
-1175 VLSVEHQLVIM
+1175 
-1186 FYLQREC
+1186 
-1193 YDNELYNKVMFR
+1193 
-1205 YVNKPVTDYLF
+1205 
-1216 LNADRMHW
+1216 
-1224 FWCNDP
+1224 
-1230 EQILPYFRMI
+1230 
-1240 LSKRRA
+1240 
-1246 KPILVQIM
+1246 
-1254 FFGMQYEKSKEI
+1254 
-1266 SKEMFE
+1266 
-1272 DLLSQNEEEVIRKI
+1272 
-1286 IPLAYQHL
+1286 
-1294 SDETYGEQS
+1294 
-1303 EAFLRRFANDNRDE
+1303 
-1317 IRHSYF
+1317 
-1323 IWCDKMPESSIELFM
+1323 
-1338 ELLTS
+1338 
-1343 WLNCSLEG
+1343 
-1351 GFHEIVKHLEKCC
+1351 
-1364 NNYPYE
+1364 
-1370 CYQCVKM
+1370 
-1377 LIDSKSD
+1377 
-1384 IAYYDEEELLK
+1384 
-1395 ILLTC
+1395 
-1400 YRIFMDDEENEKA
+1400 
-1413 DEVMDVFDKM
+1413 
-1423 MLNSYS
+1423 
-1429 NGMAKV
+1429 
-1435 LKEIEKN
+1435 

>member
-1 MAEETNFIPRKV
+1 MAKETNFIPRKV
-13 TNPNDCLDRRSY
+13 TNPNDCLDRKSY
-25 LCICNLFCDSRAI
+25 LCICGLFCDSRAI

-49 NIDGGLIA
+49 NIDGFIQLID
-57 RGTKR
+57 
-62 RVEWGIFPYIG
+62 ENDYPIG
-73 NILIQAK
+73 NIFIQAK
-80 TYKSRYNGHNKAEI
+80 TYKSKYKGQNKAEI
-94 PAYFVSYAM
+94 PAYFVAYAM
-103 RARNEVCVFFS
+103 RMRNEVCIFFS
-114 VDANENKIYWK
+114 VDAYDNKIYWK

-130 YIRSFQE
+130 YIRQFNNE
-137 QGDNASHIYQFK
+137 GDNEIHTYEFC
-149 DDEIVSI
+149 DDEIVTS
-156 ENVNETIDRWKQ
+156 ENIAATVDRWKQ
-168 IFNEKISLLTKEKK
+168 IFNDKIAQLTKEKK
-182 TAEEVMSESR
+182 STEEVMTESR
-192 SAFDLINTDFH
+192 SAFQRINTYFH
-203 NLKDSF
+203 DLKDSF
-209 IDRKEIEML
+209 VERKEIDIL
-218 YKWVKDDL
+218 CKWVKEEL
-226 LENESCVKLLVGN
+226 QEKESCVKLLVGN
-239 AGMGKSVVIRKTI
+239 AGMGKSVVIKKVI
-252 QRLEKDGIKCFAI
+252 QRLNADSIRCFAI
-265 KADKLQPP
+265 KADKLQTP
-273 VGYTSNE
+273 VGYSSNE
-280 HLELLRNTFASLNK
+280 HLELLRNTFSSLIQ
-294 EKRSVLV
+294 EKRAVLI

-311 INSDRSK
+311 INSDRNK

-329 SDGDKSG
+329 SDDKNMR

-362 KIKLGLLAKEDVEKV
+362 QIKLGLLSKEDVEKV
-377 LDRLKVG
+377 LDRLKAG
-384 LYKELGDKTKTVL
+384 LYNELDAKTLSVL

-405 FCRIYAQNKR
+405 FCRVYVKNKR
-415 NDYYSI
+415 KDYNSI
-421 TDLYDELWLQTIN
+421 TELYDELWQQTIG
-434 LAEVKINKEIAE
+434 LAEVKINKEVAE

-472 FKEANYLISEG
+472 LREANYLISEG
-483 IIEQIDNRATFFHQS
+483 VIEQIDNRASFFHQS

-511 KRSLIQDLLA
+511 KRSLIQDLLE
-521 KEKHQGIFMR
+521 KKKHQGIFMR

-536 VLDYERAKNEKQYK
+536 VLDYERAKNAKQYK
-550 EDVKTILFSGKIR
+550 EDVNNILFSGKIR

-571 WAMANREDILLFEK
+571 WAMANRVDILPFEK
-585 KCIKDLYVQNRLL
+585 KCIKELYVQNRLL

-604 RTYNKEWYQIITPI
+604 RTYNKAWYQIITPL

-625 MRIGDA
+625 MRIGDTF
-631 VYDNVYGYFWNH
+631 YENVYVYFWNH
-643 VQQSTE
+643 VQMSTE
-649 DVFKLVYSIK
+649 DVFKLVDSIK
-659 DEKTRNTI
+659 DEKTRNAI
-667 ARNILRATTDYTFDI
+667 ARNILRATPDYTLSI
-682 VTKWYNVLCDTPYY
+682 VTKWYKVLCDTLYK
-696 KADFLERALPTN
+696 KADFLERALPSN
-708 PQFVFDNI
+708 PQLVLDNI
-716 SELIDYILNPQ
+716 SVLIDYILSPQ
-727 EKENHHEER
+727 EKENHHEEH
-736 VVETTLEEI
+736 VVEKTLEEV
-745 CTSLKEKYPEVFYP
+745 CTPLMEKRPEDFYP

-795 HAYTLHE
+795 QAYALHE
-802 WFGEML
+802 WFGELL
-808 KRQVQHQTTNAIA
+808 KKQVKHQADNAIA
-821 DIKNLLNQN
+821 DIKYLLGQK
-830 EASCYGFAFK
+830 EASCYCFAFR
-840 AMKEAPTL
+840 AMKESPSL

-873 YHFLEMLRAWF
+873 YYFLEMLRAWF
-884 PLVDS
+884 PFVDS
-889 DTLTLCQE
+889 DTLSLCQE

-926 EQRKLIWAIPEN
+926 DQRKLIWAIPEN
-938 LRNSKIKR
+938 LRKSNIKR
-946 IKQELD
+946 KKQELN
-952 RRFKY
+952 RRLGF

-963 PDHDVTAAFVCG
+963 NDHEVTAAFVCG
-975 GLMSAEQYKTVS
+975 GLMSSEQYKTVS
-987 CEDWRK
+987 CEVWQK

-1002 KGKYRHFDER
+1002 KGKFRYFDNR
-1012 VHADAFKQC
+1012 AHADAFKQC
-1021 VSERSN
+1021 VSERPN
-1027 FFEKFVFQIFEEE
+1027 DFDKFVFQIFEEE

-1048 SGLDGLTMANYPKDQ
+1048 SGLDGLIMADYPKDQ
-1063 LLPLLWKSMDMFDK
+1063 LLPLLWKSMDMFKK
-1077 LSKGG
+1077 LSNEG

-1091 DNFTSIEG
+1091 DIFTSTEG
-1099 EHIDRIEEF
+1099 EHIDRIEDF

-1135 DTLNVGVNSTQGHAI
+1135 DALNVGVNSTQGHAI
-1150 QSFTKIGKLSQR
+1150 QSLTKIGKLQIR
-1162 KKKVYDIFLKSHD
+1162 KAIVYDFFMD
-1175 VLSVEHQLVIM
+1175 CDNLSIEHQLTIM
-1186 FYLQREC
+1186 LYLQREC
-1193 YDNELYNKVMFR
+1193 YDNELYNKIMFR
-1205 YVNKPVTDYLF
+1205 YANRPITDYLF
-1216 LNADRMHW
+1216 LNSNRMHW

-1230 EQILPYFRMI
+1230 ERILPYFRMI

-1246 KPILVQIM
+1246 RPILIQIL

-1272 DLLSQNEEEVIRKI
+1272 DILSQNEEEVINKI
-1286 IPLAYQHL
+1286 IPLAYKHL

-1323 IWCDKMPESSIELFM
+1323 IWCDKMPESSMEVFM

-1343 WLNCSLEG
+1343 WLNSSIEN

-1370 CYQCVKM
+1370 CYQCVKK
-1377 LIDSKSD
+1377 LIDRKSN
-1384 IAYYDEEELLK
+1384 ITYYDEEELLK

-1400 YRIFMDDEENEKA
+1400 YRIFMDDEESEKA

-1429 NGMAKV
+1429 NGIAKV
-1435 LKEIEKN
+1435 LKKIEEN

>member
-1 MAEETNFIPRKV
+1 MDEINIKPKKV
-13 TNPNDCLDRRSY
+13 TNLNDRLDEDGV
-25 LCICNLFCDSRAI
+25 LCIRGLLKHTQAI
-38 TDEIKY
+38 AHKVES
-44 HDKTS
+44 HDKTP
-49 NIDGGLIA
+49 NVD
-57 RGTKR
+57 
-62 RVEWGIFPYIG
+62 G
-73 NILIQAK
+73 NIELIDDEDRPVGELTIQAK
-80 TYKSRYNGHNKAEI
+80 TYKSKYQGQDKADV
-94 PAYFVSYAM
+94 PAYFVAYASRM
-103 RARNEVCVFFS
+103 RNKVCVFFS
-114 VDANENKIYWK
+114 VDANANKIYWK

-209 IDRKEIEML
+209 IDRKEIGML
-218 YKWVKDDL
+218 YQWVKDDL
-226 LENESCVKLLVGN
+226 SENESCVKLLVGN

-280 HLELLRNTFASLNK
+280 HLELLRNTFSSLNQ

-311 INSDRSK
+311 INSDRTK

-329 SDGDKSG
+329 SDDKNTR

-362 KIKLGLLAKEDVEKV
+362 KIKLGLLAKENVEKV

-397 QTPQHLNL
+397 LTPQHLNL
-405 FCRIYAQNKR
+405 FCRVYAKNKKK
-415 NDYYSI
+415 DYYSI
-421 TDLYDELWLQTIN
+421 TNLYDELWLQTIG

-472 FKEANYLISEG
+472 LKEANYLISEG

-521 KEKHQGIFMR
+521 KKKHQGIFMR

-536 VLDYERAKNEKQYK
+536 VLDYERTKNEKQYK
-550 EDVKTILFSGKIR
+550 EDVNAILFSGKIR

-571 WAMANREDILLFEK
+571 WALANRVDILPFEK
-585 KCIKDLYVQNRLL
+585 KCIKELFVQNRLL
-598 FFSFIR
+598 FYSFIR
-604 RTYNKEWYQIITPI
+604 RTYNKEWYQIITPLI
-618 IAKEIKT
+618 VKEIKT

-631 VYDNVYGYFWNH
+631 VYENVYGYFWNH

-649 DVFKLVYSIK
+649 DVFMLVDSIK
-659 DEKTRNTI
+659 DEKTRNAI
-667 ARNILRATTDYTFDI
+667 ARNILRATPDYTFGI
-682 VTKWYNVLCDTPYY
+682 VTKWYKVLCDTPYY
-696 KADFLERALPTN
+696 KADFLERALPSN
-708 PQFVFDNI
+708 PQFVLDNI
-716 SELIDYILNPQ
+716 SELIDYILTPQ
-727 EKENHHEER
+727 KKENHHEEH
-736 VVETTLEEI
+736 VVERTLEEV
-745 CTSLKEKYPEVFYP
+745 CTPLMEKRPEDFYP

-767 AINANRT
+767 AINTSRV

-795 HAYTLHE
+795 HAYALHE

-821 DIKNLLNQN
+821 DIKYLLGQR
-830 EASCYGFAFK
+830 EASCYCFAFR
-840 AMKEAPTL
+840 AMKESPSL

-873 YHFLEMLRAWF
+873 YYFLEMLRAWF

-889 DTLTLCQE
+889 DTLTLCQG

-908 QPDKKRSYTGA
+908 LPDKKRSYTGA
-919 YYPHLGY
+919 FYPHLGY

-938 LRNSKIKR
+938 LRNSNIKR
-946 IKQELD
+946 KKQELD
-952 RRFKY
+952 RRLGF

-963 PDHDVTAAFVCG
+963 PDHEVTAAVVCG
-975 GLMSAEQYKTVS
+975 GLMSSEQYKTMS
-987 CEDWRK
+987 CEVWQK

-1002 KGKYRHFDER
+1002 KGKFRYFDNR
-1012 VHADAFKQC
+1012 AHADAFKQC
-1021 VSERSN
+1021 VSKRPDY
-1027 FFEKFVFQIFEEE
+1027 FEKLVFQIFEEE

-1048 SGLDGLTMANYPKDQ
+1048 SGLDGLTMADYPKDK
-1063 LLPLLWKSMDMFDK
+1063 LLPLLWKCMDMFDQLCK
-1077 LSKGG
+1077 EG
-1082 YGYRLFEVI
+1082 YGYRLFEVV
-1091 DNFTSIEG
+1091 DFFTTAEG
-1099 EHIDRIEEF
+1099 EHIDKIVEF
-1108 LKRIILSEYNSK
+1108 FKRIILSEYNSR
-1120 YDASIE
+1120 YDVSIE
-1126 DQFDKSISN
+1126 DKFDNAITN
-1135 DTLNVGVNSTQGHAI
+1135 DTLNAGVNSTQGHAI
-1150 QSFTKIGKLSQR
+1150 QSLAKIGKLQTR
-1162 KKKVYDIFLKSHD
+1162 KAMVYDFFMD
-1175 VLSVEHQLVIM
+1175 TCDELSIEHQLTVM

-1205 YVNKPVTDYLF
+1205 YVNKPVTDFLF

-1224 FWCNDP
+1224 FWYNDP
-1230 EQILPYFRMI
+1230 EQILPYFRMM

-1254 FFGMQYEKSKEI
+1254 FFGMQYEKSKEL
-1266 SKEMFE
+1266 SNEMFE

-1294 SDETYGEQS
+1294 LDETYGEQS
-1303 EAFLRRFANDNRDE
+1303 EVLLRRFANDNRNE

-1323 IWCDKMPESSIELFM
+1323 IWCSKMPESRIDLFKD
-1338 ELLTS
+1338 LLAL
-1343 WLNCSLEG
+1343 WLDSSLESG
-1351 GFHEIVKHLEKCC
+1351 YHDIVEYLEKCC
-1364 NNYPYE
+1364 NDYHYE
-1370 CYQCVKM
+1370 SYQCVKM
-1377 LIDSKSD
+1377 LIDSKSN
-1384 IAYYDEEELLK
+1384 ITYYDEEELLK

-1400 YRIFMDDEENEKA
+1400 YRKFMDDEDYEKA
-1413 DEVMDVFDKM
+1413 DEVMDVFDEM

-1429 NGMAKV
+1429 NGMTKV
-1435 LKEIEKN
+1435 LKEIENN